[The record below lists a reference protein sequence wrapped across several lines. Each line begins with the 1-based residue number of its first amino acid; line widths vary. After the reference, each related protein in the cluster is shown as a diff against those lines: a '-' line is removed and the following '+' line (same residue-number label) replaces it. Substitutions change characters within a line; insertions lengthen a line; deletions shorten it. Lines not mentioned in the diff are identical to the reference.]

1 MAYVGR
7 INVFD
12 GICFGG
18 HAVDYRV
25 FDPQLCIVQLT
36 DFHFGKELQ
45 ANSCKLADDI
55 LETIKT
61 NIKSGTVLLL
71 VTGDIAYSGK
81 KNEYRSASLFFDYL
95 FEQLGK
101 LEYHS
106 KVYILPGNHDLQDPR
121 KSTERFAGSQY
132 DLDIKKMASFYEFA
146 NKYDNRFVLGQPEP
160 ITFEVE
166 GTPVSISG
174 FNSAPLS
181 TIVGDDKGFH
191 LLRTAQCGLL
201 DNTPDSG
208 LHIFASHH
216 GSEWFRDNDR
226 LSLEKLLSDSIDFAF
241 FGHEHMGQSRC
252 VGGLSGE
259 SCVVVRGGTYSLYD
273 DAQSTYKML
282 LIRFGELGSYEF
294 VERVYDWEAS
304 GQVHALVDE
313 GRSYRRYIKSKTYF
327 RPRPEFV
334 NELFKSEGNS
344 NESFKDSFVFPSLKE
359 EIATGTKDGEL
370 RINDRKVITDIHS
383 FMELLLDAKTL
394 EIHSDIRAGKSSLL
408 KAIYRESLAMGYSPL
423 LLTPDY
429 STGSITRTLSTIIED
444 QYGDTREAAE
454 HFRRIP
460 REKVLL
466 LVDDFDS
473 LKRKTKK
480 SDVIKSMLETAGNIV
495 LITANS
501 FPFELDETVEVE
513 FQHLLICPW
522 TKNKRDELIQKR
534 CKGRLSDEQTDEL
547 IAIVDKAVH
556 SHFQL
561 FDMTPPFINQYIDF
575 YIYESGA
582 SFIKGDLPFTTI
594 MNTNVK
600 RRMRN
605 AVSEDENQL
614 VDEFADAVI
623 TVLKKLALKIHSDRT
638 TVFSSMTFS
647 EVAESYLTE
656 YDIPAKPKTIMNAS
670 VQSGVLIVNDSG
682 YEYSFASRS
691 LYAYFVAQ
699 AIDLEL
705 DEDVDK
711 GESYVLRLLDEL
723 DFSINEEI
731 LVLLE
736 GTRFIPWLT
745 QKLVEKAS
753 DAVNGSDVIFSKG
766 KTYECLSGLEGLK
779 IAPPSQEGTGV
790 IRSVT
795 DEIEQRNCEA
805 IERVSYAGV
814 YEYDVPET
822 RNAFQSAIIA
832 LKYVAIAGRCLNRQQ
847 VKLKESF
854 KATVRE
860 QIYYATGAAL
870 NLLLASID
878 ESYDEMVEDIVSHLD
893 SPEEAR
899 PKIRRLLS
907 MVALSGCIGQLD
919 TVASNTR
926 GQLSVRGF
934 AKINDRNDFNS
945 LFMLALYLRS
955 SCESQFCNEAKKSI
969 KTAREHAAWPFIVSI
984 MVFSAGYIVEHPH
997 MSKSARHSLIDTV
1010 FNGDQK
1016 AKANFL
1022 KSAQA

>member
-1 MAYVGR
+1 MDCR
-7 INVFD
+7 D
-12 GICFGG
+12 
-18 HAVDYRV
+18 

-45 ANSCKLADDI
+45 ANSCKRADDI

-95 FEQLGK
+95 VEQLGK

-106 KVYILPGNHDLQDPR
+106 KVYILPGNHDVQDPR
-121 KSTERFAGSQY
+121 KSTERFADSQY

-216 GSEWFRDNDR
+216 GPEWFRDNNR

-273 DAQSTYKML
+273 DAQSAYKML
-282 LIRFGELGSYEF
+282 LIRFGEFGSYEF
-294 VERVYDWEAS
+294 AERVYGWEAS
-304 GQVHALVDE
+304 AQIHAPLDE
-313 GRSYRRYIKSKTYF
+313 AHSYRRYIKSKTYF
-327 RPRPEFV
+327 RPRSDFV
-334 NELFKSEGNS
+334 NELFETEDNS
-344 NESFKDSFVFPSLKE
+344 SESFKDSFVFPSLKE

-370 RINDRKVITDIHS
+370 RINDQKLISDIHS
-383 FMELLLDAKTL
+383 FMEFLLDVKTL

-429 STGSITRTLSTIIED
+429 STGSISRTLSSIIKD
-444 QYGDTREAAE
+444 QYGDTREAVE
-454 HFRRIP
+454 LFGRIP

-473 LKRKTKK
+473 LKRKAKK
-480 SDVIKSMLETAGNIV
+480 SDVIKSMLKTAGNIV

-501 FPFELDETVEVE
+501 FTFELDETVEVD
-513 FQHLLICPW
+513 FRHLLICPW

-534 CKGRLSDEQTDEL
+534 CKGTGLSDAQVDEL
-547 IAIVDKAVH
+547 IAIVDKAVG

-575 YIYESGA
+575 YIYDSGA
-582 SFIKGDLPFTTI
+582 SFIKGDLPFTSI
-594 MNTNVK
+594 MNSNVK
-600 RRMRN
+600 RKICN
-605 AVSEDENQL
+605 VISDGENQML
-614 VDEFADAVI
+614 DILADAVI

-647 EVAESYLTE
+647 EVAENYLSE
-656 YDIPAKPKTIMNAS
+656 YGIPITPKIIIDAS
-670 VQSGVLIVNDSG
+670 VQSGVLLVEDNGFD
-682 YEYSFASRS
+682 YSFASRS

-736 GTRFIPWLT
+736 DTRFIPWLT

-753 DAVNGSDVIFSKG
+753 DAVNGSDVVFSKG

-790 IRSVT
+790 IRNVT
-795 DEIEQRNCEA
+795 DELEQRNCEA
-805 IERVSYAGV
+805 IERVSYAGA

-832 LKYVAIAGRCLNRQQ
+832 LKYVAISGRCLNRQQ

-870 NLLLASID
+870 NLLLEAVD
-878 ESYDEMVEDIVSHLD
+878 DSYDEMVEEVVGHFD
-893 SPEEAR
+893 SPDEAK

-919 TVASNTR
+919 TVASNAC
-926 GQLSVRGF
+926 GPLSVLGF
-934 AKINDRNDFNS
+934 SKIIDESDFYS

-955 SCESQFCNEAKKSI
+955 NSEKEFCGVAKKSI
-969 KTAREHAAWPFIVSI
+969 KTAREHAAWPFIVAI
-984 MVFSAGYIVEHPH
+984 TVLSAGYIVEHPH
-997 MSKSARHSLIDTV
+997 MSKSARQSLVDTV
-1010 FNGDQK
+1010 FNGNQKVK
-1016 AKANFL
+1016 AKFL
-1022 KSAQA
+1022 KSARA

>member
-1 MAYVGR
+1 M
-7 INVFD
+7 D
-12 GICFGG
+12 C
-18 HAVDYRV
+18 HD

-36 DFHFGKELQ
+36 DFHFREELRGNYQ
-45 ANSCKLADDI
+45 KRVNDI
-55 LETIKT
+55 LETIK
-61 NIKSGTVLLL
+61 NSIKSGTVLLL
-71 VTGDIAYSGK
+71 VTGDVARTGEEK
-81 KNEYRSASLFFDYL
+81 EYHAAAMFFDYL
-95 FEQLGK
+95 IERLNKPEYQLR
-101 LEYHS
+101 
-106 KVYILPGNHDLQDPR
+106 VYILPGNHDLQGPCNSIVCRAD
-121 KSTERFAGSQY
+121 AQY
-132 DLDIKKMASFYEFA
+132 DLDINNMVSFFEFA
-146 NKYDNRFVLGQPEP
+146 NKYDNQFVLGKPEP

-166 GTPVSISG
+166 GTQVSVSG

-181 TIVGDDKGFH
+181 TLDGDDKGFH
-191 LLRTAQCGLL
+191 VLRCPESGLL
-201 DNTPDSG
+201 DNIPDSG

-216 GSEWFRDNDR
+216 GPEWFCDDDR
-226 LSLEKLLSDSIDFAF
+226 LSLEKLLSNCFDFAF
-241 FGHEHMGQSRC
+241 TGHEHMGQSRC
-252 VGGLSGE
+252 VGGLAGE
-259 SCVVVRGGTYSLYD
+259 SCVVVRGGTYSLCD
-273 DAQSTYKML
+273 DDQSSYKML

-294 VERVYDWEAS
+294 AERVYGWEAS
-304 GQVHALVDE
+304 AQIHTLLDE
-313 GRSYRRYIKSKTYF
+313 AHSYRRYIKSKTFF
-327 RPRPEFV
+327 RPRSDFV
-334 NELFKSEGNS
+334 KELFEAEDNS
-344 NESFKDSFVFPSLKE
+344 SESFKDSFVFPSLKE

-370 RINDRKVITDIHS
+370 RINDQKLISDIHS
-383 FMELLLDAKTL
+383 FMEFLLDAKTL

-454 HFRRIP
+454 LFRRIP

-473 LKRKTKK
+473 LKRKNKK
-480 SDVIKSMLETAGNIV
+480 SDVIKSMLKIAGNIV
-495 LITANS
+495 LITAKS
-501 FPFELDETVEVE
+501 FTFELDETVEAD
-513 FQHLLICPW
+513 FRHLLICPW

-534 CKGRLSDEQTDEL
+534 CKDRLSDEQTDEL

-575 YIYESGA
+575 YIYDSGA

-594 MNTNVK
+594 MNSNVK

-605 AVSEDENQL
+605 AVPDDDDQL
-614 VDEFADAVI
+614 VDELADAVI

-638 TVFSSMTFS
+638 TVFSSRTFS
-647 EVAESYLTE
+647 EVAENYLSE
-656 YDIPAKPKTIMNAS
+656 YGIPAKPKIIMDAS
-670 VQSGVLIVNDSG
+670 IQSGVLVVKDNG

-699 AIDLEL
+699 AIDFEL
-705 DEDVDK
+705 DEDVEL
-711 GESYVLRLLDEL
+711 GESYVMRLLDEL
-723 DFSINEEI
+723 DFPINEEI

-753 DAVNGSDVIFSKG
+753 DAVDSSDVIFNQG
-766 KTYECLSGLEGLK
+766 KTYKCLSGLEGIK
-779 IAPPSQEGTGV
+779 IAPPSQEGAGA

-795 DEIEQRNCEA
+795 DEMEQRNCEA

-814 YEYDVPET
+814 YEYEVPET
-822 RNAFQSAIIA
+822 RSAFQSAIIA

-847 VKLKESF
+847 VKLKESL

-878 ESYDEMVEDIVSHLD
+878 ESYDEMVEDVVGQLD

-899 PKIRRLLS
+899 PKIRKLLS

-919 TVASNTR
+919 TVASNTC
-926 GQLSVRGF
+926 GPLSVRGF
-934 AKINDRNDFNS
+934 SMIDDENEFYS

-955 SCESQFCNEAKKSI
+955 NSESQFCNEAKKSI
-969 KTAREHAAWPFIVSI
+969 KTARGHYAWPFIVSI
-984 MVFSAGYIVEHPH
+984 MVLSAGYIVEHPH
-997 MSKSARHSLIDTV
+997 MSKPARHSLIDTV

-1016 AKANFL
+1016 VKANFL

>member
-1 MAYVGR
+1 MDCR
-7 INVFD
+7 D
-12 GICFGG
+12 
-18 HAVDYRV
+18 

-45 ANSCKLADDI
+45 ANSCKRADDI

-95 FEQLGK
+95 VEQLGK

-106 KVYILPGNHDLQDPR
+106 KVYILPGNHDVQDPR
-121 KSTERFAGSQY
+121 KSTERFADSQY

-216 GSEWFRDNDR
+216 GPEWFRDNDR
-226 LSLEKLLSDSIDFAF
+226 LSLERLLSDSIDFAF

-259 SCVVVRGGTYSLYD
+259 SCVVVRGGTYSFYD

-282 LIRFGELGSYEF
+282 LLRFGELGSYEF

-370 RINDRKVITDIHS
+370 RINDQKIITDIHS

-501 FPFELDETVEVE
+501 FTFELDETVEVD
-513 FQHLLICPW
+513 FRHLLICPW

-534 CKGRLSDEQTDEL
+534 CKGTGLSDAQVDEL
-547 IAIVDKAVH
+547 IAIVDKAVG

-575 YIYESGA
+575 YIYDSGA
-582 SFIKGDLPFTTI
+582 SFIKGDLPFTSI
-594 MNTNVK
+594 MNSNVK
-600 RRMRN
+600 RKICN
-605 AVSEDENQL
+605 IISDGENQML
-614 VDEFADAVI
+614 DILADAVI

-647 EVAESYLTE
+647 EVAENYLSE
-656 YDIPAKPKTIMNAS
+656 YGIPITPKIIMDAS
-670 VQSGVLIVNDSG
+670 VQSGVLLVEDNG
-682 YEYSFASRS
+682 FNYSFASRS

-745 QKLVEKAS
+745 QKLVEKAA
-753 DAVNGSDVIFSKG
+753 DAVNGSDVVFSKR

-795 DEIEQRNCEA
+795 DELEQRNCEA

-847 VKLKESF
+847 VKLKESL

-870 NLLLASID
+870 NLLLEAVD
-878 ESYDEMVEDIVSHLD
+878 DSYDEMVEEVVGQFD
-893 SPEEAR
+893 SPDEDK

-919 TVASNTR
+919 TVAANAC
-926 GQLSVRGF
+926 GPLSVLGF
-934 AKINDRNDFNS
+934 SKIIDDSDFYS

-955 SCESQFCNEAKKSI
+955 NSEKEFCNVAKNSI
-969 KTAREHAAWPFIVSI
+969 KTAREHAAWPFIVAI
-984 MVFSAGYIVEHPH
+984 TVLSAGYIVEHPH
-997 MSKSARHSLIDTV
+997 MSKSARQSLVDTV
-1010 FNGDQK
+1010 FNGNQK
-1016 AKANFL
+1016 AKAKFL

>member
-1 MAYVGR
+1 MDCR
-7 INVFD
+7 D
-12 GICFGG
+12 
-18 HAVDYRV
+18 

-45 ANSCKLADDI
+45 ANSCKRADDI

-95 FEQLGK
+95 VEQLGK

-106 KVYILPGNHDLQDPR
+106 KVYILPGNHDVQDPR
-121 KSTERFAGSQY
+121 KSTERFADSQY

-174 FNSAPLS
+174 FNSTPLS

-216 GSEWFRDNDR
+216 GPEWFRDNDR
-226 LSLEKLLSDSIDFAF
+226 LSLERLLSDSIDFAF

-259 SCVVVRGGTYSLYD
+259 SCVVVRGGTYSFYD

-370 RINDRKVITDIHS
+370 RINDQKIITDIHS

-501 FPFELDETVEVE
+501 FTFELDETVEVD
-513 FQHLLICPW
+513 FRHLLICPW

-534 CKGRLSDEQTDEL
+534 CKGTGLSDAQVDEL
-547 IAIVDKAVH
+547 IAIVDKAVG

-575 YIYESGA
+575 YIYDSGA
-582 SFIKGDLPFTTI
+582 SFIKGDLPFTSI
-594 MNTNVK
+594 MNSNVK
-600 RRMRN
+600 RKICN
-605 AVSEDENQL
+605 IISDGENQML
-614 VDEFADAVI
+614 DILADAVI

-647 EVAESYLTE
+647 EVAENYLSE
-656 YDIPAKPKTIMNAS
+656 YGIPITPKIIMDAS
-670 VQSGVLIVNDSG
+670 VQSGVLLVEDNG
-682 YEYSFASRS
+682 FNYSFVSRS

-745 QKLVEKAS
+745 QKLVEKAA
-753 DAVNGSDVIFSKG
+753 DAVNGSDVVFSKR

-795 DEIEQRNCEA
+795 DELEQRNCEA

-822 RNAFQSAIIA
+822 RNAFQSAIIV

-847 VKLKESF
+847 VKLKESL

-870 NLLLASID
+870 NLLLEAVD
-878 ESYDEMVEDIVSHLD
+878 DSYDEMVEEVVGQFD
-893 SPEEAR
+893 SPDEDK

-919 TVASNTR
+919 TVAANAC
-926 GQLSVRGF
+926 GPLSVLGF
-934 AKINDRNDFNS
+934 SKIIDDSDFYS

-955 SCESQFCNEAKKSI
+955 NSEKEFCNVAKNSI
-969 KTAREHAAWPFIVSI
+969 KTAREHAAWPFIVAI
-984 MVFSAGYIVEHPH
+984 TVLSAGYIVEHPH
-997 MSKSARHSLIDTV
+997 MSKSARQSLVDTV
-1010 FNGDQK
+1010 FNGNQK
-1016 AKANFL
+1016 AKAKFL
-1022 KSAQA
+1022 KPAQA

>member
-1 MAYVGR
+1 M
-7 INVFD
+7 
-12 GICFGG
+12 
-18 HAVDYRV
+18 DYRD

-45 ANSCKLADDI
+45 ANSCKRADDI

-81 KNEYRSASLFFDYL
+81 KNEYQSASLFFDYL
-95 FEQLGK
+95 VEQLGK

-106 KVYILPGNHDLQDPR
+106 KVYILPGNHDVQDPR
-121 KSTERFAGSQY
+121 KSTERFADSQY

-201 DNTPDSG
+201 DNTPGSG

-216 GSEWFRDNDR
+216 GPEWFRDNDR
-226 LSLEKLLSDSIDFAF
+226 LSLERLLSDSIDFAF

-259 SCVVVRGGTYSLYD
+259 SCVVVRGGTYSFYD

-327 RPRPEFV
+327 RPRPEYV
-334 NELFKSEGNS
+334 TELFKSEGNS

-370 RINDRKVITDIHS
+370 RINDQKVITDIHS

-501 FPFELDETVEVE
+501 FTFELDETVEVD
-513 FQHLLICPW
+513 FRHLLICPW
-522 TKNKRDELIQKR
+522 TKNKRDELIQNR
-534 CKGRLSDEQTDEL
+534 CKGTGLSDAQVDEL
-547 IAIVDKAVH
+547 IAIVDKAVG

-575 YIYESGA
+575 YIYDSGA
-582 SFIKGDLPFTTI
+582 SFIKGDLPFTSI
-594 MNTNVK
+594 MNSNVK
-600 RRMRN
+600 RKICN
-605 AVSEDENQL
+605 VISDGENQML
-614 VDEFADAVI
+614 DILADAVI

-647 EVAESYLTE
+647 EVAENYLSE
-656 YDIPAKPKTIMNAS
+656 YGIPITPKIIMDAS
-670 VQSGVLIVNDSG
+670 VQSGVLLVEDNGFD
-682 YEYSFASRS
+682 YSFASRS

-745 QKLVEKAS
+745 QKLVEKAA
-753 DAVNGSDVIFSKG
+753 DAVNGSDVVFSKG

-795 DEIEQRNCEA
+795 DELEQRNCEA

-847 VKLKESF
+847 VKLKESL

-870 NLLLASID
+870 NLLLEAVD
-878 ESYDEMVEDIVSHLD
+878 DSYDEMVEEVVGQLD

-899 PKIRRLLS
+899 PKIRKLLS

-919 TVASNTR
+919 TVASNAC
-926 GQLSVRGF
+926 GPLNVLGF
-934 AKINDRNDFNS
+934 SKIIDDSDFYS
-945 LFMLALYLRS
+945 LFMLALYLQS
-955 SCESQFCNEAKKSI
+955 NSEKEFCNVAKKSI
-969 KTAREHAAWPFIVSI
+969 KTAREHAAWPFIVAI
-984 MVFSAGYIVEHPH
+984 TVLSAGYIVEHPH
-997 MSKSARHSLIDTV
+997 MSKSARQSLVDTV
-1010 FNGDQK
+1010 FNGNQK
-1016 AKANFL
+1016 AKAKFL

>member
-1 MAYVGR
+1 MDCR
-7 INVFD
+7 D
-12 GICFGG
+12 
-18 HAVDYRV
+18 

-45 ANSCKLADDI
+45 ANSCKRADDI

-95 FEQLGK
+95 VEQLGK

-106 KVYILPGNHDLQDPR
+106 KVYILPGNHDVQDPR
-121 KSTERFAGSQY
+121 KSTERFADSQY

-216 GSEWFRDNDR
+216 GPEWFRDNDR

-273 DAQSTYKML
+273 DAQSAYKML
-282 LIRFGELGSYEF
+282 LIRFGEFGSYEF
-294 VERVYDWEAS
+294 AERVYGWEAS
-304 GQVHALVDE
+304 AQIHAPLDE
-313 GRSYRRYIKSKTYF
+313 AHSYRRYIKSKTYF
-327 RPRPEFV
+327 RPRSDFV
-334 NELFKSEGNS
+334 NELFETEDNS
-344 NESFKDSFVFPSLKE
+344 SESFKDSFVFPSLKE

-370 RINDRKVITDIHS
+370 RINDQKLISDIHS
-383 FMELLLDAKTL
+383 FMEFLLDVKTL

-429 STGSITRTLSTIIED
+429 STGSISRTLSSIIKD
-444 QYGDTREAAE
+444 QYGDTREAVE
-454 HFRRIP
+454 LFGRIP

-473 LKRKTKK
+473 LKRKAKK
-480 SDVIKSMLETAGNIV
+480 SDVIKSMLKTAGNIV

-501 FPFELDETVEVE
+501 FTFELDETVEVD
-513 FQHLLICPW
+513 FRHLLICPW

-534 CKGRLSDEQTDEL
+534 CKGTGLSDAQVDEL
-547 IAIVDKAVH
+547 IAIVDKAVG

-575 YIYESGA
+575 YIYDSGA
-582 SFIKGDLPFTTI
+582 SFIKGDLPFTSI
-594 MNTNVK
+594 MNSNVK
-600 RRMRN
+600 RKICN
-605 AVSEDENQL
+605 VISDGENQML
-614 VDEFADAVI
+614 DILADAVI

-647 EVAESYLTE
+647 EVAENYLSE
-656 YDIPAKPKTIMNAS
+656 YGIPITPKIIIDAS
-670 VQSGVLIVNDSG
+670 VQSGVLLVEDNGFD
-682 YEYSFASRS
+682 YSFASRS

-736 GTRFIPWLT
+736 DTRFIPWLT

-753 DAVNGSDVIFSKG
+753 DAVNGSDVVFSKG

-790 IRSVT
+790 IRNVT
-795 DEIEQRNCEA
+795 DELEQRNCEA

-832 LKYVAIAGRCLNRQQ
+832 LKYVAISGRCLNRQQ

-870 NLLLASID
+870 NLLLEAVD
-878 ESYDEMVEDIVSHLD
+878 DSYDEMVEEVVGHFD
-893 SPEEAR
+893 SPDEAK

-919 TVASNTR
+919 TVASNAC
-926 GQLSVRGF
+926 GPLSVLGF
-934 AKINDRNDFNS
+934 SKIIDESDFYS

-955 SCESQFCNEAKKSI
+955 NSEKEFCGVAKKSI
-969 KTAREHAAWPFIVSI
+969 KTAREHAAWPFIVAI
-984 MVFSAGYIVEHPH
+984 TVLSAGYIVEHPH
-997 MSKSARHSLIDTV
+997 MSKSARQSLVDTV
-1010 FNGDQK
+1010 FNGNQKVK
-1016 AKANFL
+1016 AKFL
-1022 KSAQA
+1022 KSARA

>member
-1 MAYVGR
+1 MDCR
-7 INVFD
+7 D
-12 GICFGG
+12 
-18 HAVDYRV
+18 

-45 ANSCKLADDI
+45 ANSCKRADDI

-95 FEQLGK
+95 VEQLGK

-106 KVYILPGNHDLQDPR
+106 KVYILPGNHDVQDPR
-121 KSTERFAGSQY
+121 KSTERFADSQY
-132 DLDIKKMASFYEFA
+132 DLDIKKMASFYEFT

-216 GSEWFRDNDR
+216 GPEWFRDNDR
-226 LSLEKLLSDSIDFAF
+226 LSLERLLSDSIDFAF

-259 SCVVVRGGTYSLYD
+259 SCVVVRGGTYSFYD

-370 RINDRKVITDIHS
+370 RINDQKVITDIHS

-480 SDVIKSMLETAGNIV
+480 SVVIKSMLETAGNIV

-501 FPFELDETVEVE
+501 FTFELDETVEVD
-513 FQHLLICPW
+513 FRHLLICPW

-534 CKGRLSDEQTDEL
+534 CKGTGLSDAQVDEL
-547 IAIVDKAVH
+547 IAIVDKAVG

-575 YIYESGA
+575 YIYDSGA
-582 SFIKGDLPFTTI
+582 SFIKGDLPFTSI
-594 MNTNVK
+594 MNSNVK
-600 RRMRN
+600 RKICN
-605 AVSEDENQL
+605 VISDGENQML
-614 VDEFADAVI
+614 DILADAVI

-647 EVAESYLTE
+647 EVAENYLSE
-656 YDIPAKPKTIMNAS
+656 YGIPITPKIIMDAS
-670 VQSGVLIVNDSG
+670 VQSGVLLVEDNG
-682 YEYSFASRS
+682 FNYSFASRS

-699 AIDLEL
+699 AIDLEF

-753 DAVNGSDVIFSKG
+753 DAVNGSDVVFSKG

-779 IAPPSQEGTGV
+779 IAPPSQEGKGV

-795 DEIEQRNCEA
+795 DELEQRNCEA

-847 VKLKESF
+847 VKLKESL

-870 NLLLASID
+870 NLLLEAVD
-878 ESYDEMVEDIVSHLD
+878 DSYDEMVEEVVGQFD
-893 SPEEAR
+893 SPDEAK
-899 PKIRRLLS
+899 PKIRKLLS

-919 TVASNTR
+919 TVASNAC
-926 GQLSVRGF
+926 GPLSVLGF
-934 AKINDRNDFNS
+934 SKIIDDSDFYS

-955 SCESQFCNEAKKSI
+955 NSEKEFCSVAKKSI
-969 KTAREHAAWPFIVSI
+969 KTAREHAAWPFIVAI
-984 MVFSAGYIVEHPH
+984 TVLSAGYIVEHPH
-997 MSKSARHSLIDTV
+997 MSKSARQSLVDTV
-1010 FNGDQK
+1010 FNGNQK
-1016 AKANFL
+1016 AKAKFL

>member
-1 MAYVGR
+1 MDCR
-7 INVFD
+7 D
-12 GICFGG
+12 
-18 HAVDYRV
+18 

-45 ANSCKLADDI
+45 ANSCKRADDI

-95 FEQLGK
+95 VEQLGK

-106 KVYILPGNHDLQDPR
+106 KVYILPGNHDVQDPR
-121 KSTERFAGSQY
+121 KSTERFADSQY

-216 GSEWFRDNDR
+216 GPEWFRDNDR
-226 LSLEKLLSDSIDFAF
+226 LSLERLLSDSIDFAF

-259 SCVVVRGGTYSLYD
+259 SCVVVRGGTYSFYD

-370 RINDRKVITDIHS
+370 RINDQKVITDIHS

-501 FPFELDETVEVE
+501 FTFELDETVEVD
-513 FQHLLICPW
+513 FRHLLICPW

-534 CKGRLSDEQTDEL
+534 CKGTGLSDAQVDEL
-547 IAIVDKAVH
+547 IAIVDKAVG

-575 YIYESGA
+575 YIYDSGA
-582 SFIKGDLPFTTI
+582 SFIKGDLPFTSI
-594 MNTNVK
+594 MNSNVK
-600 RRMRN
+600 RKICN
-605 AVSEDENQL
+605 VISDGENQML
-614 VDEFADAVI
+614 DILADAVI

-647 EVAESYLTE
+647 EVAENYLSE
-656 YDIPAKPKTIMNAS
+656 YGIPITPKIIMDAS
-670 VQSGVLIVNDSG
+670 VQSGVLLVEDNG
-682 YEYSFASRS
+682 FNYSFASRS

-699 AIDLEL
+699 AIDLEF

-731 LVLLE
+731 FVLLE

-753 DAVNGSDVIFSKG
+753 DAVNGSDVVFSKG

-779 IAPPSQEGTGV
+779 IAPPSQEGKGV

-795 DEIEQRNCEA
+795 DELEQRNCEA

-847 VKLKESF
+847 VKLKESL

-870 NLLLASID
+870 NLLLEAVD
-878 ESYDEMVEDIVSHLD
+878 DSYDEMVEEVVGQFD
-893 SPEEAR
+893 SPDEAK
-899 PKIRRLLS
+899 PKIRKLLS

-919 TVASNTR
+919 TVASNAC
-926 GQLSVRGF
+926 GPLSVLGF
-934 AKINDRNDFNS
+934 SKIIDDSDFYS

-955 SCESQFCNEAKKSI
+955 NSEKEFCSVAKKSI
-969 KTAREHAAWPFIVSI
+969 KTAREHAAWPFIVAI
-984 MVFSAGYIVEHPH
+984 TVLSAGYIVEHPH
-997 MSKSARHSLIDTV
+997 MSKSARQSLVDTV
-1010 FNGDQK
+1010 FNGNQK
-1016 AKANFL
+1016 AKAKFL

>member
-1 MAYVGR
+1 MDCR
-7 INVFD
+7 D
-12 GICFGG
+12 
-18 HAVDYRV
+18 

-45 ANSCKLADDI
+45 ANSCKRADDI

-95 FEQLGK
+95 VEQLGK

-106 KVYILPGNHDLQDPR
+106 KVYILPGNHDVQDPR
-121 KSTERFAGSQY
+121 KSTERFADSQY

-216 GSEWFRDNDR
+216 GPEWFRDNDR

-273 DAQSTYKML
+273 DAQSAYKML
-282 LIRFGELGSYEF
+282 LIRFGEFGSYEF
-294 VERVYDWEAS
+294 AERVYGWEAS
-304 GQVHALVDE
+304 AQIHAPLDE
-313 GRSYRRYIKSKTYF
+313 AHSYRRYIKSKTYF
-327 RPRPEFV
+327 RPRSDFV
-334 NELFKSEGNS
+334 NELFETEDNS
-344 NESFKDSFVFPSLKE
+344 SESFKDSFVFPSLKE

-370 RINDRKVITDIHS
+370 RINDQKLISDIHS
-383 FMELLLDAKTL
+383 FMEFLLDVKTL

-429 STGSITRTLSTIIED
+429 STGSISRTLSSIIKD
-444 QYGDTREAAE
+444 QYGDTREAVE
-454 HFRRIP
+454 LFGRIP

-473 LKRKTKK
+473 LKRKAKK
-480 SDVIKSMLETAGNIV
+480 SDVIKSMLKTAGNIV

-501 FPFELDETVEVE
+501 FTFELDETVEVD
-513 FQHLLICPW
+513 FRHLLICPW

-534 CKGRLSDEQTDEL
+534 CKGTGLSDAQVDEL
-547 IAIVDKAVH
+547 IAIVDKAVG

-575 YIYESGA
+575 YIYDSGA
-582 SFIKGDLPFTTI
+582 SFIKGDLPFTSI
-594 MNTNVK
+594 MNSNVK
-600 RRMRN
+600 RKICN
-605 AVSEDENQL
+605 VISDGENQML
-614 VDEFADAVI
+614 DILADAVI

-647 EVAESYLTE
+647 EVAENYLSE
-656 YDIPAKPKTIMNAS
+656 YGIPITPKIIIDAS
-670 VQSGVLIVNDSG
+670 VQSGVLLVEDNGFD
-682 YEYSFASRS
+682 YSFASRS
-691 LYAYFVAQ
+691 LYAYFVTQ

-736 GTRFIPWLT
+736 DTRFIPWLT

-753 DAVNGSDVIFSKG
+753 DAVNGSDVVFSKG

-779 IAPPSQEGTGV
+779 IASPSQEGTGV
-790 IRSVT
+790 IRNVT
-795 DEIEQRNCEA
+795 DELEQRNCEA

-832 LKYVAIAGRCLNRQQ
+832 LKYVAISGRCLNRQQ

-870 NLLLASID
+870 NLLLEAVD
-878 ESYDEMVEDIVSHLD
+878 DSYDEMVEEVVGHFD
-893 SPEEAR
+893 SPDEAK

-919 TVASNTR
+919 TVASNAC
-926 GQLSVRGF
+926 GPLSVLGF
-934 AKINDRNDFNS
+934 SKIIDESDFYS

-955 SCESQFCNEAKKSI
+955 NSEKEFCGVAKKSI
-969 KTAREHAAWPFIVSI
+969 KTAREHAAWPFIVAI
-984 MVFSAGYIVEHPH
+984 TVLSAGYIVEHPH
-997 MSKSARHSLIDTV
+997 MSKSARQSLVDTV
-1010 FNGDQK
+1010 FNGNQKVK
-1016 AKANFL
+1016 AKFL
-1022 KSAQA
+1022 KSARA

>member
-1 MAYVGR
+1 M
-7 INVFD
+7 
-12 GICFGG
+12 
-18 HAVDYRV
+18 DYRD

-45 ANSCKLADDI
+45 ANSCKRADDI

-95 FEQLGK
+95 VEQLGK

-106 KVYILPGNHDLQDPR
+106 KVYILPGNHDVQDPR
-121 KSTERFAGSQY
+121 KSTERFADSQY

-216 GSEWFRDNDR
+216 GPEWFRDNDR

-273 DAQSTYKML
+273 DAQSAYKML
-282 LIRFGELGSYEF
+282 LIRFGEFGSYEF
-294 VERVYDWEAS
+294 AERVYGWEAS
-304 GQVHALVDE
+304 AQIHAPLDE
-313 GRSYRRYIKSKTYF
+313 AHSYRRYIKSKMYF
-327 RPRPEFV
+327 RPRSDYV
-334 NELFKSEGNS
+334 NELFETEDNS
-344 NESFKDSFVFPSLKE
+344 SESFKDSFVFPSLKE

-370 RINDRKVITDIHS
+370 RINDQKLISDIHS
-383 FMELLLDAKTL
+383 FMEFLFDVKTL

-454 HFRRIP
+454 LFRRIP

-473 LKRKTKK
+473 LKRKNKK
-480 SDVIKSMLETAGNIV
+480 SDVIKSMLKTAGNIV
-495 LITANS
+495 LITAKS
-501 FPFELDETVEVE
+501 FTFELDETVEVD
-513 FQHLLICPW
+513 FRHLLICPW

-534 CKGRLSDEQTDEL
+534 CKDRLSDAQVDEL
-547 IAIVDKAVH
+547 ISIVDKAVH

-582 SFIKGDLPFTTI
+582 SYIKGDLPFTTI
-594 MNTNVK
+594 MNSNVK

-605 AVSEDENQL
+605 AVPDDDDRL
-614 VDEFADAVI
+614 VEELADAVI
-623 TVLKKLALKIHSDRT
+623 TVLKKLALKIHSDRM
-638 TVFSSMTFS
+638 TVFSSRTFS
-647 EVAESYLTE
+647 EVAEKYLSE
-656 YDIPAKPKTIMNAS
+656 YCIPAKPKIIMDAS
-670 VQSGVLIVNDSG
+670 VQSGVLVVKDNG

-699 AIDLEL
+699 AIDFEL
-705 DEDVDK
+705 DEDVEL
-711 GESYVLRLLDEL
+711 GESYVMRLLDEL
-723 DFSINEEI
+723 DFPINEEI

-753 DAVNGSDVIFSKG
+753 DVVNGSDVIFSKG
-766 KTYECLSGLEGLK
+766 KTYKCLSGLEGLK

-795 DEIEQRNCEA
+795 DEMEQRNCEA

-847 VKLKESF
+847 VKLKEPL
-854 KATVRE
+854 KATVRG

-870 NLLLASID
+870 NLLLEAVD
-878 ESYDEMVEDIVSHLD
+878 DSYDEMVEEVVGQFD
-893 SPEEAR
+893 SPDEAK

-919 TVASNTR
+919 AVAANAC
-926 GQLSVRGF
+926 GPLIVLGF
-934 AKINDRNDFNS
+934 SKIIDDSDFYS

-955 SCESQFCNEAKKSI
+955 NSEKEFCGVAKKSI
-969 KTAREHAAWPFIVSI
+969 KTAREHAAWPFIVAI
-984 MVFSAGYIVEHPH
+984 TVLSAGYIVEHPH
-997 MSKSARHSLIDTV
+997 MSKSARQSLVDTV
-1010 FNGDQK
+1010 FNGNQK
-1016 AKANFL
+1016 AKAKFL

>member
-1 MAYVGR
+1 MDCR
-7 INVFD
+7 D
-12 GICFGG
+12 
-18 HAVDYRV
+18 

-45 ANSCKLADDI
+45 ANSCKRADDI

-95 FEQLGK
+95 VEQLGK

-106 KVYILPGNHDLQDPR
+106 KVYILPGNHDVQDPR
-121 KSTERFAGSQY
+121 KSTERFADSQY
-132 DLDIKKMASFYEFA
+132 DLDIKKMASFYEFT

-216 GSEWFRDNDR
+216 GPEWFRDNDR
-226 LSLEKLLSDSIDFAF
+226 LSLERLLSDSIDFAF

-259 SCVVVRGGTYSLYD
+259 SCVVVRGGTYSFYD

-370 RINDRKVITDIHS
+370 RINDQKVITDIHS

-501 FPFELDETVEVE
+501 FTFELDETVEVD
-513 FQHLLICPW
+513 FRHLLICPW

-534 CKGRLSDEQTDEL
+534 CKGTGLSDAQVDEL
-547 IAIVDKAVH
+547 IAIVDKAVG

-575 YIYESGA
+575 YIYDSGA
-582 SFIKGDLPFTTI
+582 SFIKGDFPFTSI
-594 MNTNVK
+594 MNSNVK
-600 RRMRN
+600 RKICN
-605 AVSEDENQL
+605 VISDGENQML
-614 VDEFADAVI
+614 DILADAVI

-647 EVAESYLTE
+647 EVAENYLSE
-656 YDIPAKPKTIMNAS
+656 YGIPITPKIIMDAS
-670 VQSGVLIVNDSG
+670 VQSGVLLVEDNG
-682 YEYSFASRS
+682 FNYSFASRS

-699 AIDLEL
+699 AIDLEF

-753 DAVNGSDVIFSKG
+753 DAVNGSDVVFSKG

-779 IAPPSQEGTGV
+779 IAPPSQEGKGV

-795 DEIEQRNCEA
+795 DELEQRNCEA

-847 VKLKESF
+847 VKLKESL

-870 NLLLASID
+870 NLLLEAVD
-878 ESYDEMVEDIVSHLD
+878 DSYDEMVEEVVGQFD
-893 SPEEAR
+893 SPDEAK
-899 PKIRRLLS
+899 PKIRKLLS

-919 TVASNTR
+919 TVASNAC
-926 GQLSVRGF
+926 GPLSVLGF
-934 AKINDRNDFNS
+934 SKIIDDSDFYS

-955 SCESQFCNEAKKSI
+955 NSEKEFCSVAKKSI
-969 KTAREHAAWPFIVSI
+969 KTAREHAAWPFIVAI
-984 MVFSAGYIVEHPH
+984 TVLSAGYIVEHPH
-997 MSKSARHSLIDTV
+997 MSKSARQSLVDTV
-1010 FNGDQK
+1010 FNGNQK
-1016 AKANFL
+1016 AKAKFL

>member
-1 MAYVGR
+1 MDCR
-7 INVFD
+7 D
-12 GICFGG
+12 
-18 HAVDYRV
+18 

-45 ANSCKLADDI
+45 ANSCKRADDI
-55 LETIKT
+55 LETIKA

-95 FEQLGK
+95 VEQLGK

-106 KVYILPGNHDLQDPR
+106 KVYILPGNHDVQDPR
-121 KSTERFAGSQY
+121 KSTERFADSQY

-181 TIVGDDKGFH
+181 TIVGDDKGLH

-216 GSEWFRDNDR
+216 GPEWFRDNDR
-226 LSLEKLLSDSIDFAF
+226 LSLERLLSDSIDFAF
-241 FGHEHMGQSRC
+241 FGHEHMGQSRS

-259 SCVVVRGGTYSLYD
+259 SCVVVRGGTYSFYD

-370 RINDRKVITDIHS
+370 RINDQKVITDIHS

-501 FPFELDETVEVE
+501 FTFELDETVEVD
-513 FQHLLICPW
+513 FRHLLICPW

-534 CKGRLSDEQTDEL
+534 CKGTGLSDAQVDEL
-547 IAIVDKAVH
+547 IAIVDKAVG

-575 YIYESGA
+575 YIYDSGA
-582 SFIKGDLPFTTI
+582 SFIKGDLPFTSI
-594 MNTNVK
+594 MNSNVK
-600 RRMRN
+600 RKICN
-605 AVSEDENQL
+605 VISDGENQML
-614 VDEFADAVI
+614 DILADAVI

-647 EVAESYLTE
+647 EVAENYLSE
-656 YDIPAKPKTIMNAS
+656 YGIPITPKIIMDAS
-670 VQSGVLIVNDSG
+670 VQSGVLLVEDNG
-682 YEYSFASRS
+682 FNYSFASRS

-699 AIDLEL
+699 AIDLEF

-723 DFSINEEI
+723 DYSINEEI

-753 DAVNGSDVIFSKG
+753 DAVDSSDVIFNQG
-766 KTYECLSGLEGLK
+766 KIYKCLSGLEGIK

-795 DEIEQRNCEA
+795 DELEQRNCEA

-814 YEYDVPET
+814 YEYEVPET
-822 RNAFQSAIIA
+822 RSAFQSAIIA
-832 LKYVAIAGRCLNRQQ
+832 LKYVAIAGRCLNRQH
-847 VKLKESF
+847 VKLKEPL

-870 NLLLASID
+870 NLLLEAVD
-878 ESYDEMVEDIVSHLD
+878 DSYDEMVEDVVGQLD

-899 PKIRRLLS
+899 PKIRKLLS

-919 TVASNTR
+919 TVASNAC
-926 GQLSVRGF
+926 GPLSVLGF
-934 AKINDRNDFNS
+934 SKIIDENDFYS

-955 SCESQFCNEAKKSI
+955 NSEKEFCNVAKKSI
-969 KTAREHAAWPFIVSI
+969 KTAREHAAWPFIMAITVL
-984 MVFSAGYIVEHPH
+984 SAGYIVEHPH
-997 MSKSARHSLIDTV
+997 MGKFARQSLVDTV
-1010 FNGDQK
+1010 FNGNQK
-1016 AKANFL
+1016 AKAKFL

>member
-1 MAYVGR
+1 MDCHDF
-7 INVFD
+7 N
-12 GICFGG
+12 
-18 HAVDYRV
+18 
-25 FDPQLCIVQLT
+25 PQLCIVQLT
-36 DFHFGKELQ
+36 DFHFGEELRGNYQ
-45 ANSCKLADDI
+45 KRVNDI
-55 LETIKT
+55 LETIK
-61 NIKSGTVLLL
+61 NSIKSGTVLLL
-71 VTGDIAYSGK
+71 VTGDVARTGEEK
-81 KNEYRSASLFFDYL
+81 EYHAAAMFFDYL
-95 FEQLGK
+95 IERLNKPEYQLR
-101 LEYHS
+101 
-106 KVYILPGNHDLQDPR
+106 VYILPGNHDLQGPCNSIVCRAD
-121 KSTERFAGSQY
+121 AQY
-132 DLDIKKMASFYEFA
+132 DLDINNMVSFFDFA
-146 NKYDNRFVLGQPEP
+146 NKYDNQFVLGKPEP

-166 GTPVSISG
+166 GTQVSVSG
-174 FNSAPLS
+174 YNSAPLS
-181 TIVGDDKGFH
+181 SLLGDDKGFH
-191 LLRTAQCGLL
+191 LLRCPESGLL
-201 DNTPDSG
+201 DNAPDSG

-216 GSEWFRDNDR
+216 GPEWFCDDDR
-226 LSLEKLLSDSIDFAF
+226 LSLEKLLSNCFDFVF
-241 FGHEHMGQSRC
+241 TGHEHMGQSRC
-252 VGGLSGE
+252 VGGLAGE
-259 SCVVVRGGTYSLYD
+259 SCVVVRGGTYSLCD
-273 DAQSTYKML
+273 DDQSSYKML

-294 VERVYDWEAS
+294 AERVYGWEAS
-304 GQVHALVDE
+304 AQIHTLLDE
-313 GRSYRRYIKSKTYF
+313 AHSYRRYIKSKTFF
-327 RPRPEFV
+327 RPRSDFV
-334 NELFKSEGNS
+334 KELFEAEDNS
-344 NESFKDSFVFPSLKE
+344 SESFKDSFVFPSLKE

-370 RINDRKVITDIHS
+370 RINDQKLISDIHS
-383 FMELLLDAKTL
+383 FMEFLLDAKTL

-454 HFRRIP
+454 LFRRIP

-473 LKRKTKK
+473 LKRKNKK
-480 SDVIKSMLETAGNIV
+480 SDVIKSMLKIAGNIV
-495 LITANS
+495 LITAKS
-501 FPFELDETVEVE
+501 FTFELDETVEVD
-513 FQHLLICPW
+513 FRHLLICPW

-534 CKGRLSDEQTDEL
+534 CKDRLSDEQTDEL

-594 MNTNVK
+594 MNSNVK

-605 AVSEDENQL
+605 AVPDDDDQL
-614 VDEFADAVI
+614 VDELADAVI

-638 TVFSSMTFS
+638 TVFSSRTFS
-647 EVAESYLTE
+647 EVAENYLSE
-656 YDIPAKPKTIMNAS
+656 YGIPAKPKIIMDAS
-670 VQSGVLIVNDSG
+670 IQSGVLVVKDNG

-699 AIDLEL
+699 AIDFEL
-705 DEDVDK
+705 DEDVEL
-711 GESYVLRLLDEL
+711 GESYVMRLLDEL
-723 DFSINEEI
+723 DFPINEEI

-753 DAVNGSDVIFSKG
+753 DAVDSSDVIFNQG
-766 KTYECLSGLEGLK
+766 KTYKCLSGLEGIK
-779 IAPPSQEGTGV
+779 IAPPSQEGAGA

-795 DEIEQRNCEA
+795 DEIEKRNCEA

-814 YEYDVPET
+814 YEYEVPET
-822 RNAFQSAIIA
+822 RSAFQSAIIA

-847 VKLKESF
+847 VKLKESL

-878 ESYDEMVEDIVSHLD
+878 ESYDEMVEDVVGQLD

-899 PKIRRLLS
+899 PKIRKLLS

-919 TVASNTR
+919 TVASNAC
-926 GQLSVRGF
+926 GPLSVRGF
-934 AKINDRNDFNS
+934 SMIDDENEFYS

-955 SCESQFCNEAKKSI
+955 NSESQFCNEAKKSI
-969 KTAREHAAWPFIVSI
+969 KTARGHYAWPFIVSI
-984 MVFSAGYIVEHPH
+984 MVLSAGYIVEHPH
-997 MSKSARHSLIDTV
+997 MSKPARHSLIDTV

-1016 AKANFL
+1016 VKANFL

>member
-1 MAYVGR
+1 M
-7 INVFD
+7 D
-12 GICFGG
+12 C
-18 HAVDYRV
+18 RV

-36 DFHFGKELQ
+36 DFHFGEELQ
-45 ANSCKLADDI
+45 SNYQKRVNDL
-55 LETIKT
+55 LETIK
-61 NIKSGTVLLL
+61 NSIKSGTVLLL
-71 VTGDIAYSGK
+71 VTGDVARTGEEK
-81 KNEYRSASLFFDYL
+81 EYHAAAMFFDYL
-95 FEQLGK
+95 IERLNKPEYQLR
-101 LEYHS
+101 
-106 KVYILPGNHDLQDPR
+106 VYILPGNHDLQGPCNSIVCRAD
-121 KSTERFAGSQY
+121 AQY
-132 DLDIKKMASFYEFA
+132 DLDINNMVSFFDFA
-146 NKYDNRFVLGQPEP
+146 NKYDNQFVLGKPEP

-166 GTPVSISG
+166 GTQVSVSG
-174 FNSAPLS
+174 YNSAPLS
-181 TIVGDDKGFH
+181 SLLGDDKGFH
-191 LLRTAQCGLL
+191 LLRCPESGLL

-216 GSEWFRDNDR
+216 GPEWFCDDDR
-226 LSLEKLLSDSIDFAF
+226 LSLEKLLSNCFDFAF
-241 FGHEHMGQSRC
+241 TGHEHMGQSRC
-252 VGGLSGE
+252 VGGLAGE
-259 SCVVVRGGTYSLYD
+259 SCVVVRGGTYSLCD
-273 DAQSTYKML
+273 DDQSSYKML

-294 VERVYDWEAS
+294 AERVYGWETSA
-304 GQVHALVDE
+304 QIHTLLDE
-313 GRSYRRYIKSKTYF
+313 AHSYRRYIKSKTFF
-327 RPRPEFV
+327 RPRSDFV
-334 NELFKSEGNS
+334 KELFEAEDNS
-344 NESFKDSFVFPSLKE
+344 SESFKDSFVFPSLKE

-370 RINDRKVITDIHS
+370 RINDQKLISDIHS
-383 FMELLLDAKTL
+383 FMEFLLDAKTL

-423 LLTPDY
+423 LLTPYY

-454 HFRRIP
+454 LFRRIP

-473 LKRKTKK
+473 LKRKNKK
-480 SDVIKSMLETAGNIV
+480 SDVIKSMLKIAGNIV
-495 LITANS
+495 LITAKS
-501 FPFELDETVEVE
+501 FTFELDETVEVD
-513 FQHLLICPW
+513 FRHLLICPW

-534 CKGRLSDEQTDEL
+534 CKDRLSDEQTDEL

-594 MNTNVK
+594 MNSNVK

-605 AVSEDENQL
+605 AVPDDDDQL
-614 VDEFADAVI
+614 VDELADAVI

-638 TVFSSMTFS
+638 TVFSSRTFS
-647 EVAESYLTE
+647 EVAENYLSE
-656 YDIPAKPKTIMNAS
+656 YGIPAKPKIIMDAS
-670 VQSGVLIVNDSG
+670 IQSGVLVVKDNG

-699 AIDLEL
+699 AIDFEL
-705 DEDVDK
+705 DEDVEL
-711 GESYVLRLLDEL
+711 GESYVMRLLDEL
-723 DFSINEEI
+723 DFPINEEI

-745 QKLVEKAS
+745 QKLGEKAS
-753 DAVNGSDVIFSKG
+753 DAVDSSDVIFNQG
-766 KTYECLSGLEGLK
+766 KTYKCLSGLEGIK
-779 IAPPSQEGTGV
+779 IAPPSQEGAGA

-795 DEIEQRNCEA
+795 DEIEKRNCEA

-814 YEYDVPET
+814 YEYEVPET
-822 RNAFQSAIIA
+822 RSAFQSAIIA

-847 VKLKESF
+847 VKLKESL

-860 QIYYATGAAL
+860 QIYHATGAAL

-878 ESYDEMVEDIVSHLD
+878 ESYDEMVEDVVGQLD

-899 PKIRRLLS
+899 PKIRKLLS

-919 TVASNTR
+919 TVASNTC
-926 GQLSVRGF
+926 GPLSVRGF
-934 AKINDRNDFNS
+934 SMIDDENEFYS

-955 SCESQFCNEAKKSI
+955 NSESQFCNEAKKSI
-969 KTAREHAAWPFIVSI
+969 KTAREHAAWPFAVSI
-984 MVFSAGYIVEHPH
+984 MVLSAGYIVEHPH
-997 MSKSARHSLIDTV
+997 MSKPARHSLIDTV

-1016 AKANFL
+1016 VKANFL

>member
-1 MAYVGR
+1 M
-7 INVFD
+7 
-12 GICFGG
+12 
-18 HAVDYRV
+18 
-25 FDPQLCIVQLT
+25 P
-36 DFHFGKELQ
+36 
-45 ANSCKLADDI
+45 
-55 LETIKT
+55 
-61 NIKSGTVLLL
+61 
-71 VTGDIAYSGK
+71 
-81 KNEYRSASLFFDYL
+81 
-95 FEQLGK
+95 
-101 LEYHS
+101 
-106 KVYILPGNHDLQDPR
+106 
-121 KSTERFAGSQY
+121 
-132 DLDIKKMASFYEFA
+132 
-146 NKYDNRFVLGQPEP
+146 
-160 ITFEVE
+160 
-166 GTPVSISG
+166 
-174 FNSAPLS
+174 PLS
-181 TIVGDDKGFH
+181 TLDGDDKGFH
-191 LLRTAQCGLL
+191 VLRNPERALL

-216 GSEWFRDNDR
+216 GPEWFRDNER
-226 LSLEKLLSDSIDFAF
+226 ISLENMLASCFDFAF
-241 FGHEHMGQSRC
+241 TGHEHMGQSRC

-259 SCVVVRGGTYSLYD
+259 SCVVVRGGTYSLCD
-273 DAQSTYKML
+273 DDQSAYKML
-282 LIRFGELGSYEF
+282 LIRFGELGSYKFTET
-294 VERVYDWEAS
+294 VYGWEAS
-304 GQVHALVDE
+304 AQIHTPLDNAH
-313 GRSYRRYIKSKTYF
+313 SYRRYIKSKTYF
-327 RPRPEFV
+327 RPRSDFV
-334 NELFKSEGNS
+334 NELFETEDNS
-344 NESFKDSFVFPSLKE
+344 RESFKDSFVFPSLKE

-370 RINDRKVITDIHS
+370 RINDQKLISDIHS
-383 FMELLLDAKTL
+383 FMELLVDAKTL

-423 LLTPDY
+423 LLTPEY

-444 QYGDTREAAE
+444 QYGDTRNAAE
-454 HFRRIP
+454 LFRRIP

-473 LKRKTKK
+473 LKRKNKK
-480 SDVIKSMLETAGNIV
+480 FDVIKSMLEIAGNIV
-495 LITANS
+495 LITDTS
-501 FPFELDETVEVE
+501 FSFELDETVEVD
-513 FQHLLICPW
+513 FRHLLICPW

-534 CKGRLSDEQTDEL
+534 CKGTELSVGQIDEL
-547 IAIVDKAVH
+547 ISIVDKAVH

-575 YIYESGA
+575 YIFESG
-582 SFIKGDLPFTTI
+582 SSLMKGDLPFTSI

-605 AVSEDENQL
+605 AVSDDENQL
-614 VDEFADAVI
+614 IDEFADAVI
-623 TVLKKLALKIHSDRT
+623 TVLKKLALKVHSNRT
-638 TVFSSMTFS
+638 TVFSGMTFS
-647 EVAESYLTE
+647 EVANNYLSD
-656 YDIPAKPKTIMNAS
+656 YGIPVSPKKIIDAS
-670 VQSGVLIVNDSG
+670 VQSGVLVVKDNG

-753 DAVNGSDVIFSKG
+753 DAVNGSDAIFSKG

-779 IAPPSQEGTGV
+779 IAPPSQEGTGA

-795 DEIEQRNCEA
+795 DEMEQRNCEA

-854 KATVRE
+854 KVTVRE

-870 NLLLASID
+870 NLLLVSID
-878 ESYDEMVEDIVSHLD
+878 ESYDEMVEDVVGRLD

-899 PKIRRLLS
+899 PIIRRLLS

-919 TVASNTR
+919 TVASNAC
-926 GQLSVRGF
+926 GPLSVLGF
-934 AKINDRNDFNS
+934 SKIIDESDFYS

-955 SCESQFCNEAKKSI
+955 NSEKEFCNVAKKSI
-969 KTAREHAAWPFIVSI
+969 KTAREHAAWPYIVAI
-984 MVFSAGYIVEHPH
+984 MVLSAGYIVEHPH
-997 MSKSARHSLIDTV
+997 MSKSARHSLIDNV

-1016 AKANFL
+1016 VKARLL
-1022 KSAQA
+1022 KTTQA

>member
-1 MAYVGR
+1 MDR
-7 INVFD
+7 ND
-12 GICFGG
+12 
-18 HAVDYRV
+18 

-36 DFHFGKELQ
+36 DFHFGEELQ
-45 ANSCKLADDI
+45 SNYQKRVDDI
-55 LETIKT
+55 LETIK
-61 NIKSGTVLLL
+61 NSIKSGTVLLL
-71 VTGDIAYSGK
+71 VTGDVARTGK
-81 KNEYRSASLFFDYL
+81 GSEYQSAAMFFDYL
-95 FEQLGK
+95 IEQLNQ
-101 LEYHS
+101 LEYQL
-106 KVYILPGNHDLQDPR
+106 KVYILPGNHDLQGPC
-121 KSTERFAGSQY
+121 KSIECFSGARY
-132 DLDIKKMASFYEFA
+132 DLDIDNMASFYEFA
-146 NKYDNRFVLGQPEP
+146 SKYNNGFVLGQPQP
-160 ITFEVE
+160 IVFEVE
-166 GTPVSISG
+166 GTQVSVSG

-181 TIVGDDKGFH
+181 TLDGDDKGFH
-191 LLRTAQCGLL
+191 VLRNPERALL

-216 GSEWFRDNDR
+216 GPEWFRDNER
-226 LSLEKLLSDSIDFAF
+226 ISLENMLASCFDFAF
-241 FGHEHMGQSRC
+241 TGHEHMGQSRC

-259 SCVVVRGGTYSLYD
+259 SCVVVRGGTYSLCD
-273 DAQSTYKML
+273 DDQSAYKML
-282 LIRFGELGSYEF
+282 LIRFGELGSYKFTET
-294 VERVYDWEAS
+294 VYGWEAS
-304 GQVHALVDE
+304 AQIHTPLDNAH
-313 GRSYRRYIKSKTYF
+313 SYRRYIKSKTYF
-327 RPRPEFV
+327 RPRSDFV
-334 NELFKSEGNS
+334 NELFETEDNS
-344 NESFKDSFVFPSLKE
+344 RESFKDSFVFPSLKE

-370 RINDRKVITDIHS
+370 RINDQKLISDIHS
-383 FMELLLDAKTL
+383 FMELLVDAKTL

-423 LLTPDY
+423 LLTPEY

-444 QYGDTREAAE
+444 QYGDTRNAAE
-454 HFRRIP
+454 LFRRIP

-473 LKRKTKK
+473 LKRKNKK
-480 SDVIKSMLETAGNIV
+480 SDVIKSMLEIAGNIV
-495 LITANS
+495 LITDTS
-501 FPFELDETVEVE
+501 FSFELDETVEVD
-513 FQHLLICPW
+513 FRHLLICPW

-534 CKGRLSDEQTDEL
+534 CKGTELSVGQIDEL
-547 IAIVDKAVH
+547 ISIVDKAVH

-575 YIYESGA
+575 YIFESG
-582 SFIKGDLPFTTI
+582 SSLMKGDLPFTSI

-605 AVSEDENQL
+605 AVSDDENQL
-614 VDEFADAVI
+614 IDEFADAVI
-623 TVLKKLALKIHSDRT
+623 TVLKKLALKVHSNRT
-638 TVFSSMTFS
+638 TVFSGMTFS
-647 EVAESYLTE
+647 EVANNYLSD
-656 YDIPAKPKTIMNAS
+656 YGIPVSPKKIIDAS
-670 VQSGVLIVNDSG
+670 VQSGVLVVKDNG

-753 DAVNGSDVIFSKG
+753 DAVNGSDAIFSKG

-779 IAPPSQEGTGV
+779 IAPPSQEGTGA

-795 DEIEQRNCEA
+795 DEMEQRNCEA

-854 KATVRE
+854 KVTVRE

-870 NLLLASID
+870 NLLLVSID
-878 ESYDEMVEDIVSHLD
+878 ESYDEMVEDVVGQLD

-899 PKIRRLLS
+899 PIIRRLLS

-919 TVASNTR
+919 TVASNAC
-926 GQLSVRGF
+926 GPLSVLGF
-934 AKINDRNDFNS
+934 SKIIDESDFYS

-955 SCESQFCNEAKKSI
+955 NSEKEFCNVAKKSI
-969 KTAREHAAWPFIVSI
+969 KTAREHAAWPYIVAI
-984 MVFSAGYIVEHPH
+984 MVLSAGYIVEHPH
-997 MSKSARHSLIDTV
+997 MSKSARHSLIDNV

-1016 AKANFL
+1016 VKARLL
-1022 KSAQA
+1022 KTTQA

>member
-1 MAYVGR
+1 MVCR
-7 INVFD
+7 D
-12 GICFGG
+12 
-18 HAVDYRV
+18 

-45 ANSCKLADDI
+45 ANYRNRVDDI
-55 LETIKT
+55 LETIK
-61 NIKSGTVLLL
+61 NSIKSGSVLLL
-71 VTGDIAYSGK
+71 VTGDVARTGEEK
-81 KNEYRSASLFFDYL
+81 EYHAAAMFFDYL
-95 FEQLGK
+95 IERLNKPEYQLR
-101 LEYHS
+101 
-106 KVYILPGNHDLQDPR
+106 VYILPGNHDLQGPCNSIVCRAD
-121 KSTERFAGSQY
+121 AQY
-132 DLDIKKMASFYEFA
+132 DLDINNMVSFFDFA
-146 NKYDNRFVLGQPEP
+146 NKYDNQFVLGKPEP

-166 GTPVSISG
+166 GTQVSVSG
-174 FNSAPLS
+174 YNSAPLS
-181 TIVGDDKGFH
+181 SLLGDDKGFH
-191 LLRTAQCGLL
+191 LLRCPESGLL
-201 DNTPDSG
+201 DNIPDSG

-216 GSEWFRDNDR
+216 GPEWFCDDDR
-226 LSLEKLLSDSIDFAF
+226 LSLEKLLSNCFDFAF
-241 FGHEHMGQSRC
+241 TGHEHMGQSRC
-252 VGGLSGE
+252 VGGLAGE
-259 SCVVVRGGTYSLYD
+259 SCVVVRGGTYSLCD
-273 DAQSTYKML
+273 DDQSSYKML

-294 VERVYDWEAS
+294 AERVYGWEAS
-304 GQVHALVDE
+304 AQIHTLLDE
-313 GRSYRRYIKSKTYF
+313 AHSYRRYIKSKTFF
-327 RPRPEFV
+327 RPRSDFV
-334 NELFKSEGNS
+334 KELFEAEDNS
-344 NESFKDSFVFPSLKE
+344 SESFKDSFVFPSLKE

-370 RINDRKVITDIHS
+370 RINDQKLISDIHS
-383 FMELLLDAKTL
+383 FMEFLLDAKTL

-454 HFRRIP
+454 LFRRIP

-473 LKRKTKK
+473 LKRKNKK
-480 SDVIKSMLETAGNIV
+480 SDVIKSMLKIAGNIV
-495 LITANS
+495 LITAKS
-501 FPFELDETVEVE
+501 FTFELDETVEVD
-513 FQHLLICPW
+513 FRHLLICPW

-534 CKGRLSDEQTDEL
+534 CKDRLSDEQTDEL

-594 MNTNVK
+594 MNSNVK

-605 AVSEDENQL
+605 AVPDDDDQL
-614 VDEFADAVI
+614 VDELADAVI

-638 TVFSSMTFS
+638 TVFSSRTFS
-647 EVAESYLTE
+647 EVAENYLSE
-656 YDIPAKPKTIMNAS
+656 YGIPAKPKIIMDAS
-670 VQSGVLIVNDSG
+670 VQSGVLVVKDNG

-691 LYAYFVAQ
+691 LYAFFVAQ
-699 AIDLEL
+699 AIDFEL
-705 DEDVDK
+705 DEDVEL
-711 GESYVLRLLDEL
+711 GESYVMRLLDEL
-723 DFSINEEI
+723 DFPINEEI

-795 DEIEQRNCEA
+795 DEMEQRNCEA

-854 KATVRE
+854 KAIVRE

-870 NLLLASID
+870 NLLLEAID
-878 ESYDEMVEDIVSHLD
+878 DSYDEMVEDVVGQLD

-899 PKIRRLLS
+899 PKIRKLLS

-919 TVASNTR
+919 TVASNTC
-926 GQLSVRGF
+926 GPLSVLGF
-934 AKINDRNDFNS
+934 SNIIDESDFYS

-955 SCESQFCNEAKKSI
+955 NSEKEFCNVAKKSI
-969 KTAREHAAWPFIVSI
+969 KTAREHAAWPFIVAI
-984 MVFSAGYIVEHPH
+984 TVLSAGYIVEHPH
-997 MSKSARHSLIDTV
+997 MSKSARQSLVDTV
-1010 FNGDQK
+1010 FNGNQK
-1016 AKANFL
+1016 AKAKFL

>member
-1 MAYVGR
+1 MDCR
-7 INVFD
+7 D
-12 GICFGG
+12 
-18 HAVDYRV
+18 

-45 ANSCKLADDI
+45 ANSCKRADDI

-61 NIKSGTVLLL
+61 NIKSGAVLLL

-95 FEQLGK
+95 VEQLGK

-106 KVYILPGNHDLQDPR
+106 KVYILPGNHDVQDPR
-121 KSTERFAGSQY
+121 KSTERFADSQY

-216 GSEWFRDNDR
+216 GPEWFRDNDR
-226 LSLEKLLSDSIDFAF
+226 LSLERLLSDSIDFAF

-259 SCVVVRGGTYSLYD
+259 SCVVVRGGTYSFYD

-370 RINDRKVITDIHS
+370 RINDQKVITDIHS

-501 FPFELDETVEVE
+501 FTFELDETVEVD
-513 FQHLLICPW
+513 FRHLLICPW

-534 CKGRLSDEQTDEL
+534 CKGTGLSDAQVDEL
-547 IAIVDKAVH
+547 IAIVDKAVG

-575 YIYESGA
+575 YIYDSGA
-582 SFIKGDLPFTTI
+582 SFIKGDLPFTSI
-594 MNTNVK
+594 MNSNVK
-600 RRMRN
+600 RKICN
-605 AVSEDENQL
+605 VISDGENQML
-614 VDEFADAVI
+614 DILADAVI

-647 EVAESYLTE
+647 EVAENYLSE
-656 YDIPAKPKTIMNAS
+656 YGIPITPKIIMDAS
-670 VQSGVLIVNDSG
+670 VQSGVLLVEDNG
-682 YEYSFASRS
+682 FNYSFASRS

-699 AIDLEL
+699 AIDLEF

-753 DAVNGSDVIFSKG
+753 DAVNGSDVVFSKG

-779 IAPPSQEGTGV
+779 IAPPSQEGKGV

-795 DEIEQRNCEA
+795 DELEQRNCEA

-847 VKLKESF
+847 VKLKESL

-870 NLLLASID
+870 NLLFEAVD
-878 ESYDEMVEDIVSHLD
+878 DSYDEMVEEVVGQFD
-893 SPEEAR
+893 SPDEAK
-899 PKIRRLLS
+899 PKIRKLLS

-919 TVASNTR
+919 TVASNAC
-926 GQLSVRGF
+926 GPLSVLGF
-934 AKINDRNDFNS
+934 SKIIDDSDFYS

-955 SCESQFCNEAKKSI
+955 NSEKEFCSVAKKSI
-969 KTAREHAAWPFIVSI
+969 KTAREHAAWPFIVAI
-984 MVFSAGYIVEHPH
+984 TVLSAGYIVEHPH
-997 MSKSARHSLIDTV
+997 MSKSARQSLVDTV
-1010 FNGDQK
+1010 FNGNQK
-1016 AKANFL
+1016 AKAKFL

>member
-1 MAYVGR
+1 M
-7 INVFD
+7 D
-12 GICFGG
+12 C
-18 HAVDYRV
+18 HD

-36 DFHFGKELQ
+36 DFHFGEELRGNYQ
-45 ANSCKLADDI
+45 KRVNDI
-55 LETIKT
+55 LETIK
-61 NIKSGTVLLL
+61 NSIKSGTVLLL
-71 VTGDIAYSGK
+71 VTGDVARTGEEK
-81 KNEYRSASLFFDYL
+81 EYHAAAMFFDYL
-95 FEQLGK
+95 IERLNKPEYQLR
-101 LEYHS
+101 
-106 KVYILPGNHDLQDPR
+106 VYILPGNHDLQGPCNSIVCRAD
-121 KSTERFAGSQY
+121 AQY
-132 DLDIKKMASFYEFA
+132 DLDINNMVSFFEFA
-146 NKYDNRFVLGQPEP
+146 NKYDNQFVLGKPEP

-166 GTPVSISG
+166 GTQVSVSG
-174 FNSAPLS
+174 YNSAPLS
-181 TIVGDDKGFH
+181 SLLGDDKGFH
-191 LLRTAQCGLL
+191 LLRCPESGLL
-201 DNTPDSG
+201 DNIPDSG

-216 GSEWFRDNDR
+216 GPQWFCDDDR
-226 LSLEKLLSDSIDFAF
+226 LSLEKLLSNCFDFAF
-241 FGHEHMGQSRC
+241 TGHEHMGQSRC
-252 VGGLSGE
+252 VGGLAGE
-259 SCVVVRGGTYSLYD
+259 SCVVVRGGTYSLCD
-273 DAQSTYKML
+273 DDQSSYKML

-294 VERVYDWEAS
+294 AERVYGWEAS
-304 GQVHALVDE
+304 AQIHTLLDE
-313 GRSYRRYIKSKTYF
+313 AHSYRRYIKSKTFF
-327 RPRPEFV
+327 RPRSDFV
-334 NELFKSEGNS
+334 KELFEAEDNS
-344 NESFKDSFVFPSLKE
+344 SESFKDSFVFPSLKE

-370 RINDRKVITDIHS
+370 RINDQKLISDIHS
-383 FMELLLDAKTL
+383 FMEFLLDAKTL

-454 HFRRIP
+454 LFRRIP

-473 LKRKTKK
+473 LKRKNKK
-480 SDVIKSMLETAGNIV
+480 SDVIKSMLKIAGNIV
-495 LITANS
+495 LITAKS
-501 FPFELDETVEVE
+501 FTFELDEKVEVD
-513 FQHLLICPW
+513 FRHLLICPW

-534 CKGRLSDEQTDEL
+534 CKDRLSDEQTDEL

-575 YIYESGA
+575 YIYDSGA
-582 SFIKGDLPFTTI
+582 SFIKGDLPFTSI
-594 MNTNVK
+594 MNSNVK
-600 RRMRN
+600 RKICN
-605 AVSEDENQL
+605 VISDGENQML
-614 VDEFADAVI
+614 DILADAVI

-638 TVFSSMTFS
+638 TLFSSMTFS
-647 EVAESYLTE
+647 EVAENYLSE
-656 YDIPAKPKTIMNAS
+656 YGIPITPKIIMDAS
-670 VQSGVLIVNDSG
+670 VQSGVLLVEDNGFD
-682 YEYSFASRS
+682 YSFASRS

-745 QKLVEKAS
+745 QKLVEKAA
-753 DAVNGSDVIFSKG
+753 DAVNGSDVVFSKG
-766 KTYECLSGLEGLK
+766 KTYECFSGLEGLK

-790 IRSVT
+790 VRSVT
-795 DEIEQRNCEA
+795 DEMEQRNCEA

-847 VKLKESF
+847 VKLKEPL
-854 KATVRE
+854 KAIVRE
-860 QIYYATGAAL
+860 QIYHATGAAL
-870 NLLLASID
+870 NLLLEAID
-878 ESYDEMVEDIVSHLD
+878 DSYEEMVEEVAGHFD
-893 SPEEAR
+893 SPDEAK

-919 TVASNTR
+919 TVASNAC
-926 GQLSVRGF
+926 GSLSVLGF
-934 AKINDRNDFNS
+934 SKIIDESDFYS

-955 SCESQFCNEAKKSI
+955 NSEKEFCNVAKKSI
-969 KTAREHAAWPFIVSI
+969 KTAREHAAWPFVVAITVL
-984 MVFSAGYIVEHPH
+984 SAGYIVEHPH
-997 MSKSARHSLIDTV
+997 MSKSARQSLVDTV
-1010 FNGDQK
+1010 FNGNQK
-1016 AKANFL
+1016 AKAKFL

>member
-1 MAYVGR
+1 MDCR
-7 INVFD
+7 D
-12 GICFGG
+12 
-18 HAVDYRV
+18 

-45 ANSCKLADDI
+45 ANSCKRADDI

-95 FEQLGK
+95 VEQLGK

-106 KVYILPGNHDLQDPR
+106 KVYILPGNHDVQDPR
-121 KSTERFAGSQY
+121 KSTERFADSQY

-216 GSEWFRDNDR
+216 GPEWFRDNDR
-226 LSLEKLLSDSIDFAF
+226 LSLERLLSDSIDFAF

-259 SCVVVRGGTYSLYD
+259 SCVVVRGGTYSFYD

-282 LIRFGELGSYEF
+282 LIRFGELGGYEF

-327 RPRPEFV
+327 KPRPEFV

-370 RINDRKVITDIHS
+370 RINDQKIITDIHS

-501 FPFELDETVEVE
+501 FTFELDETVEVD
-513 FQHLLICPW
+513 FRHLLICPW

-534 CKGRLSDEQTDEL
+534 CKGTGLSDAQVDEL
-547 IAIVDKAVH
+547 IAIVDKAVG

-575 YIYESGA
+575 YIYDSGA
-582 SFIKGDLPFTTI
+582 SFIKGDLPFTSI
-594 MNTNVK
+594 MNSNVK
-600 RRMRN
+600 RKICN
-605 AVSEDENQL
+605 IISDGENQML
-614 VDEFADAVI
+614 DILADAVI

-647 EVAESYLTE
+647 EVAENYLSE
-656 YDIPAKPKTIMNAS
+656 YGIPITPKIIMDAS
-670 VQSGVLIVNDSG
+670 VQSGVLLVEDNG
-682 YEYSFASRS
+682 FNYSFASRS

-745 QKLVEKAS
+745 QKLVEKAA
-753 DAVNGSDVIFSKG
+753 DAVNGSDVVFSKR

-795 DEIEQRNCEA
+795 DELEQRNCEA

-847 VKLKESF
+847 VKLKESL

-870 NLLLASID
+870 NLLLEAVD
-878 ESYDEMVEDIVSHLD
+878 DSYDEMVEEVVGQFD
-893 SPEEAR
+893 SPDEDK

-919 TVASNTR
+919 TVAANAC
-926 GQLSVRGF
+926 GPLSVLGF
-934 AKINDRNDFNS
+934 SKIIDDSDFYS

-955 SCESQFCNEAKKSI
+955 NSEKEFCNVAKNSI
-969 KTAREHAAWPFIVSI
+969 KTAREHAAWPFIVAI
-984 MVFSAGYIVEHPH
+984 TVLSAGYIVEHPH
-997 MSKSARHSLIDTV
+997 MSKSARQSLVDTV
-1010 FNGDQK
+1010 FNGNQK
-1016 AKANFL
+1016 AKAKFL

>member
-1 MAYVGR
+1 MVSKGPRTQY
-7 INVFD
+7 
-12 GICFGG
+12 
-18 HAVDYRV
+18 HA
-25 FDPQLCIVQLT
+25 
-36 DFHFGKELQ
+36 
-45 ANSCKLADDI
+45 AAM
-55 LETIKT
+55 
-61 NIKSGTVLLL
+61 
-71 VTGDIAYSGK
+71 
-81 KNEYRSASLFFDYL
+81 FFDYL
-95 FEQLGK
+95 IERLNKPEYQLR
-101 LEYHS
+101 
-106 KVYILPGNHDLQDPR
+106 VYILPGNHDLQGPCNSIVCRAD
-121 KSTERFAGSQY
+121 AQY
-132 DLDIKKMASFYEFA
+132 DLDINNMVSFFDFA
-146 NKYDNRFVLGQPEP
+146 NKYDNQFVLGKPEP

-166 GTPVSISG
+166 GTQVSVSG
-174 FNSAPLS
+174 YNSAPLS
-181 TIVGDDKGFH
+181 SLLGDDKGFH
-191 LLRTAQCGLL
+191 LLRCPESGLL
-201 DNTPDSG
+201 DNAPDSG

-216 GSEWFRDNDR
+216 GPEWFCDDDR
-226 LSLEKLLSDSIDFAF
+226 LSLEKLLSNCFDFAF
-241 FGHEHMGQSRC
+241 TGHEHMGQSRC
-252 VGGLSGE
+252 VGGLAGE
-259 SCVVVRGGTYSLYD
+259 SCVVVRGGTYSLCD
-273 DAQSTYKML
+273 DDQSSYKML

-294 VERVYDWEAS
+294 AERVYGWEAS
-304 GQVHALVDE
+304 AQIHTLLDE
-313 GRSYRRYIKSKTYF
+313 AHSYRRYIKSKTFF
-327 RPRPEFV
+327 RPRSDFV
-334 NELFKSEGNS
+334 KELFEAEDNS
-344 NESFKDSFVFPSLKE
+344 SESFKDSFVFPSLKE

-370 RINDRKVITDIHS
+370 RINDQKLISDIHS
-383 FMELLLDAKTL
+383 FMEFLLDAKTL

-454 HFRRIP
+454 LFRRIP

-473 LKRKTKK
+473 LKRKNKK
-480 SDVIKSMLETAGNIV
+480 SDVIKSMLKIAGNIV
-495 LITANS
+495 LITAKS
-501 FPFELDETVEVE
+501 FTFELDETVEVD
-513 FQHLLICPW
+513 FRHLLICPW

-534 CKGRLSDEQTDEL
+534 CKDRLSDEQTDEL

-594 MNTNVK
+594 MNSNVK

-605 AVSEDENQL
+605 AVPDDDDQL
-614 VDEFADAVI
+614 VDELADAVI

-638 TVFSSMTFS
+638 TVFSSRTFS
-647 EVAESYLTE
+647 EVAENYLSE
-656 YDIPAKPKTIMNAS
+656 YGIPAKPKIIMDAS
-670 VQSGVLIVNDSG
+670 IQSGVLVVKDNG

-699 AIDLEL
+699 AIDFEL
-705 DEDVDK
+705 DEDVEL
-711 GESYVLRLLDEL
+711 GESYVMRLLDEL
-723 DFSINEEI
+723 DFPINEEI

-753 DAVNGSDVIFSKG
+753 DAVDSSDVIFNQG
-766 KTYECLSGLEGLK
+766 KTYKCLSGLEGIK
-779 IAPPSQEGTGV
+779 IAPPSQEGAGA

-795 DEIEQRNCEA
+795 DEIEKRNCEA

-814 YEYDVPET
+814 YEYEVPET
-822 RNAFQSAIIA
+822 RSAFQSAIIA

-847 VKLKESF
+847 VKLKESL

-860 QIYYATGAAL
+860 QIYYATGAAF

-878 ESYDEMVEDIVSHLD
+878 ESYDEMVEDVVGQLD

-899 PKIRRLLS
+899 PKIRKLLS

-919 TVASNTR
+919 TVASNAC
-926 GQLSVRGF
+926 GPLSVRGF
-934 AKINDRNDFNS
+934 SMIDDENEFYS

-955 SCESQFCNEAKKSI
+955 NSESQFCNEAKKSI
-969 KTAREHAAWPFIVSI
+969 KTARGHYAWPFIVSI
-984 MVFSAGYIVEHPH
+984 MVLSAGYIVEHPH
-997 MSKSARHSLIDTV
+997 MSKPARHSLIDTV

-1016 AKANFL
+1016 VKANFL

>member
-1 MAYVGR
+1 MDCR
-7 INVFD
+7 D
-12 GICFGG
+12 
-18 HAVDYRV
+18 

-45 ANSCKLADDI
+45 ANSCKRADDI

-95 FEQLGK
+95 VEQLGK

-106 KVYILPGNHDLQDPR
+106 KVYILPGNHDVQDPR
-121 KSTERFAGSQY
+121 KSTERFADSQY

-216 GSEWFRDNDR
+216 GPEWFRDNGR

-273 DAQSTYKML
+273 DAQSAYKML
-282 LIRFGELGSYEF
+282 LIRFGEFGSYEF
-294 VERVYDWEAS
+294 AERVYGWEAS
-304 GQVHALVDE
+304 AQIHAPLDE
-313 GRSYRRYIKSKTYF
+313 AHSYRRYIKSKTYF
-327 RPRPEFV
+327 RPRSDFV
-334 NELFKSEGNS
+334 NELFETEDNS
-344 NESFKDSFVFPSLKE
+344 SESFKDSFVFPSLKE

-370 RINDRKVITDIHS
+370 RINDQKLISDIHS
-383 FMELLLDAKTL
+383 FMEFLLDVKTL

-429 STGSITRTLSTIIED
+429 STGSISRTLSSIIKD
-444 QYGDTREAAE
+444 QYGDTREAVE
-454 HFRRIP
+454 LFGRIP

-473 LKRKTKK
+473 LKRKAKK
-480 SDVIKSMLETAGNIV
+480 SDVIKSMLKTAGNIV

-501 FPFELDETVEVE
+501 FTFELDETVEVD
-513 FQHLLICPW
+513 FRHLLICPW

-534 CKGRLSDEQTDEL
+534 CKGTGLSDAQVDEL
-547 IAIVDKAVH
+547 IAIVDKAVG

-575 YIYESGA
+575 YIYDSGA
-582 SFIKGDLPFTTI
+582 SFIKGDLPFTSI
-594 MNTNVK
+594 MNSNVK
-600 RRMRN
+600 RKICN
-605 AVSEDENQL
+605 VISDGENQML
-614 VDEFADAVI
+614 DILADAVI

-647 EVAESYLTE
+647 EVAENYLSE
-656 YDIPAKPKTIMNAS
+656 YGIPITPKIIIDAS
-670 VQSGVLIVNDSG
+670 VQSGVLLVEDNGFD
-682 YEYSFASRS
+682 YSFASRS

-736 GTRFIPWLT
+736 DTRFIPWLT

-753 DAVNGSDVIFSKG
+753 DAVNGSDVVFSKG

-790 IRSVT
+790 IRNVT
-795 DEIEQRNCEA
+795 DELEQRNCEA

-832 LKYVAIAGRCLNRQQ
+832 LKYVAISGRCLNRQQ

-870 NLLLASID
+870 NLLLEAVD
-878 ESYDEMVEDIVSHLD
+878 DSYDEMVEEVVGHFD
-893 SPEEAR
+893 SPDEAK

-919 TVASNTR
+919 TVASNAC
-926 GQLSVRGF
+926 GPLSVLGF
-934 AKINDRNDFNS
+934 SKIIDESDFYS

-955 SCESQFCNEAKKSI
+955 NSEKEFCNVAKKSI
-969 KTAREHAAWPFIVSI
+969 KTAREHAAWPFIVAI
-984 MVFSAGYIVEHPH
+984 TVLSAGYIVEHPH
-997 MSKSARHSLIDTV
+997 MSKSARQSLVDTV
-1010 FNGDQK
+1010 FNGNQK
-1016 AKANFL
+1016 AKAKFL

>member
-1 MAYVGR
+1 MDCR
-7 INVFD
+7 D
-12 GICFGG
+12 
-18 HAVDYRV
+18 

-45 ANSCKLADDI
+45 ANSCKRADDI

-95 FEQLGK
+95 VEQLGK

-106 KVYILPGNHDLQDPR
+106 KVYILPGNHDVQDPR
-121 KSTERFAGSQY
+121 KSTERFADSQY
-132 DLDIKKMASFYEFA
+132 DLDIKKMASFYEFT

-216 GSEWFRDNDR
+216 GPEWFRDNDR
-226 LSLEKLLSDSIDFAF
+226 LSLERLLSDSIDFAF

-259 SCVVVRGGTYSLYD
+259 SCVVVRGGTYSFYD

-370 RINDRKVITDIHS
+370 RINDQKVITDIHS

-480 SDVIKSMLETAGNIV
+480 SVVIKSMLETAGNIV

-501 FPFELDETVEVE
+501 FTFELDETVEVD
-513 FQHLLICPW
+513 FRHLLICPW

-534 CKGRLSDEQTDEL
+534 CKGTGLSDAQVDEL
-547 IAIVDKAVH
+547 IAIVDKAVG

-575 YIYESGA
+575 YIYDSGA
-582 SFIKGDLPFTTI
+582 SFIKGDLPFTSI
-594 MNTNVK
+594 MNSNVK
-600 RRMRN
+600 RKICN
-605 AVSEDENQL
+605 VISDGENQML
-614 VDEFADAVI
+614 DILADAVI

-647 EVAESYLTE
+647 EVAENYLSE
-656 YDIPAKPKTIMNAS
+656 YGIPITPKIIMDAS
-670 VQSGVLIVNDSG
+670 VQSGVLLVEDNG
-682 YEYSFASRS
+682 FNYSFASRS

-699 AIDLEL
+699 AIDLEF

-753 DAVNGSDVIFSKG
+753 DAVNGSDVVFSKG

-779 IAPPSQEGTGV
+779 IAPPSQEGKGV

-795 DEIEQRNCEA
+795 DELEQRNCEA

-847 VKLKESF
+847 VKLKESL

-870 NLLLASID
+870 NLLLEAVD
-878 ESYDEMVEDIVSHLD
+878 DSYDEMVEEVVGQFD
-893 SPEEAR
+893 SPDEAK
-899 PKIRRLLS
+899 PIIRKLLS

-919 TVASNTR
+919 TVASNAC
-926 GQLSVRGF
+926 GPLSVLGF
-934 AKINDRNDFNS
+934 SKIIDDSDFYS

-955 SCESQFCNEAKKSI
+955 NSEKEFCSVAKKSI
-969 KTAREHAAWPFIVSI
+969 KTAREHAAWPFIVAI
-984 MVFSAGYIVEHPH
+984 TVLSAGYIVEHPH
-997 MSKSARHSLIDTV
+997 MSKSSRQSLVDTV
-1010 FNGDQK
+1010 FNGNQK
-1016 AKANFL
+1016 AKAKFL

>member
-1 MAYVGR
+1 MDCR
-7 INVFD
+7 DFK
-12 GICFGG
+12 
-18 HAVDYRV
+18 
-25 FDPQLCIVQLT
+25 PQLCIVQLT
-36 DFHFGKELQ
+36 DFHFGVGLQ
-45 ANSCKLADDI
+45 ANYQNRVGDI
-55 LETIKT
+55 IGTIK
-61 NIKSGTVLLL
+61 NSIKSGTVLLL
-71 VTGDIAYSGK
+71 VTGDVARTGEE
-81 KNEYRSASLFFDYL
+81 NEYQTAAMFFDYL
-95 FEQLGK
+95 IDKLNK
-101 LEYHS
+101 LEYQLI
-106 KVYILPGNHDLQDPR
+106 VYILPGNHDLQGPCN
-121 KSTERFAGSQY
+121 SIECFTGTQY
-132 DLDIKKMASFYEFA
+132 DLDIKKMVSFFEFA
-146 NKYDNRFVLGQPEP
+146 NKYDIRFVFGQPEP
-160 ITFEVE
+160 IVFEVE
-166 GTPVSISG
+166 GTQVSVSG

-181 TIVGDDKGFH
+181 TLVGDDKGFH
-191 LLRTAQCGLL
+191 LLRAPERGLL
-201 DNTPDSG
+201 GNTPDSG

-216 GSEWFRDNDR
+216 GPEWFRDDDR
-226 LSLEKLLSDSIDFAF
+226 LSLEKMLSNCFDFAF
-241 FGHEHMGQSRC
+241 TGHEHMGESRC
-252 VGGLSGE
+252 VGGLADE

-273 DAQSTYKML
+273 DDQSSYKML

-294 VERVYDWEAS
+294 AERVYSWEAS
-304 GQVHALVDE
+304 KQVHALIDE
-313 GRSYRRYIKSKTYF
+313 DRSYRRYIKSKTYF
-327 RPRPEFV
+327 RPQPDFV
-334 NELFKSEGNS
+334 DELFKSEGNS

-370 RINDRKVITDIHS
+370 RINDQKVITDIHS

-444 QYGDTREAAE
+444 QYGDTRDAAE
-454 HFRRIP
+454 LFRRIP

-473 LKRKTKK
+473 LKRKNRK

-495 LITANS
+495 LITSNS
-501 FPFELDETVEVE
+501 FPFELDETVGVD
-513 FQHLLICPW
+513 FRRLLICPW
-522 TKNKRDELIQKR
+522 SKNKRDELIQKR
-534 CKGRLSDEQTDEL
+534 CKGIGLVDAQIDEL

-582 SFIKGDLPFTTI
+582 SFIKGDLPFTSI

-600 RRMRN
+600 RRVRN
-605 AVSEDENQL
+605 AVSGDENRL

-623 TVLKKLALKIHSDRT
+623 TVLKKLALKIHTDRT
-638 TVFSSMTFS
+638 TVFSSRTFS
-647 EVAESYLTE
+647 EVANNYLSE
-656 YDIPAKPKTIMNAS
+656 YGIPISPKQIMDAS
-670 VQSGVLIVNDSG
+670 VQSGMLVVKDNG
-682 YEYSFASRS
+682 YEYFFASRS

-699 AIDLEL
+699 AIDFEL

-723 DFSINEEI
+723 DFPINEEI

-753 DAVNGSDVIFSKG
+753 DAVDGSDVIFDQG
-766 KTYECLSGLEGLK
+766 KTYKCLSGLEGIK
-779 IAPPSQEGTGV
+779 IAPPSQEGAGA
-790 IRSVT
+790 IRSAT
-795 DEIEQRNCEA
+795 DEMEQRNCES
-805 IERVSYAGV
+805 IEKVGYAGI

-822 RNAFQSAIIA
+822 RNAFQLAIIA

-847 VKLKESF
+847 IKLKESL

-870 NLLLASID
+870 NLLLSSID
-878 ESYDEMVEDIVSHLD
+878 EFYDEIVEDVVSQLD
-893 SPEEAR
+893 SPEEAS

-907 MVALSGCIGQLD
+907 MVVLSGFIGQLD
-919 TVASNTR
+919 TVASNAC
-926 GQLSVRGF
+926 GQLSVQGF
-934 AKINDRNDFNS
+934 AKINDRNVFYS

-955 SCESQFCNEAKKSI
+955 NCEPEFCNEAKKSI
-969 KTAREHAAWPFIVSI
+969 KAAREHVAWPAIVSI
-984 MVFSAGYIVEHPH
+984 MVLSAGYIFEHPH
-997 MSKSARHSLIDTV
+997 MSKPARHSLIDTV

-1016 AKANFL
+1016 AKAKFL

>member
-1 MAYVGR
+1 M
-7 INVFD
+7 
-12 GICFGG
+12 
-18 HAVDYRV
+18 
-25 FDPQLCIVQLT
+25 
-36 DFHFGKELQ
+36 
-45 ANSCKLADDI
+45 
-55 LETIKT
+55 
-61 NIKSGTVLLL
+61 
-71 VTGDIAYSGK
+71 
-81 KNEYRSASLFFDYL
+81 
-95 FEQLGK
+95 
-101 LEYHS
+101 
-106 KVYILPGNHDLQDPR
+106 PGNHDLQGPR
-121 KSTERFAGSQY
+121 KSTERFVDTQY
-132 DLDIKKMASFYEFA
+132 DLDVKKMASFYEFA
-146 NKYDNRFVLGQPEP
+146 NQYGNQFVLGQPDS

-166 GTPVSISG
+166 GTQVSVSG

-181 TIVGDDKGFH
+181 TLVGDDKGFH
-191 LLRTAQCGLL
+191 LLRSFGSSLL
-201 DNTPDSG
+201 GNTPDSG

-216 GSEWFRDNDR
+216 GPEWFLDNDR
-226 LSLEKLLSDSIDFAF
+226 LNLEKMLSNSFDFAF
-241 FGHEHMGQSRC
+241 TGHEHMGQSRC
-252 VGGLSGE
+252 VGGLTGE

-273 DAQSTYKML
+273 DNQSSYKMV

-294 VERVYDWEAS
+294 VERVYGWDVSAR
-304 GQVHALVDE
+304 VHTPIDE
-313 GRSYRRYIKSKTYF
+313 DCSYHRYIKSKTYF
-327 RPRPEFV
+327 RPRSDFV

-370 RINDRKVITDIHS
+370 RINDQKIITDIHS
-383 FMELLLDAKTL
+383 FMELLLDAKTF

-408 KAIYRESLAMGYSPL
+408 KAIYRESLSMGYSPL

-429 STGSITRTLSTIIED
+429 STGSNSRTLSSIIKD
-444 QYGDTREAAE
+444 QYGDTREAVE
-454 HFRRIP
+454 LFGRIP

-473 LKRKTKK
+473 LKRKAKK
-480 SDVIKSMLETAGNIV
+480 TDVIKSMLKTAGNIV

-501 FPFELDETVEVE
+501 FTLELDETVEVD
-513 FQHLLICPW
+513 FRHLLICPW

-534 CKGRLSDEQTDEL
+534 CKGTGLSDTQVDEL
-547 IAIVDKAVH
+547 IAIVDKAVG

-575 YIYESGA
+575 YIYDSGA
-582 SFIKGDLPFTTI
+582 SFIKGDLPFTSI
-594 MNTNVK
+594 MNSNVK

-605 AVSEDENQL
+605 AVPDDDDRL
-614 VDEFADAVI
+614 VDELADAVI
-623 TVLKKLALKIHSDRT
+623 TVLKKLALKIHSDRM
-638 TVFSSMTFS
+638 TVFSSRTFS
-647 EVAESYLTE
+647 EVAENYLSE
-656 YDIPAKPKTIMNAS
+656 YGIPAKPKIIMDAS
-670 VQSGVLIVNDSG
+670 VQSGVLVVKDNG
-682 YEYSFASRS
+682 FEYSFASRS

-699 AIDLEL
+699 AIDFEL
-705 DEDVDK
+705 DEDVEL
-711 GESYVLRLLDEL
+711 GESYVMRLLDEL
-723 DFSINEEI
+723 DFPINEEI

-753 DAVNGSDVIFSKG
+753 DAVNGSNVIFSKG

-795 DEIEQRNCEA
+795 DEMEQRNCEA

-847 VKLKESF
+847 VKLKEPL

-870 NLLLASID
+870 NLLLEAVD
-878 ESYDEMVEDIVSHLD
+878 DSYDEMVEDVVGQLD

-899 PKIRRLLS
+899 PKIRKLLS

-919 TVASNTR
+919 TVASNAC
-926 GQLSVRGF
+926 GPLSVLGF
-934 AKINDRNDFNS
+934 SRIIDESDFYS

-955 SCESQFCNEAKKSI
+955 NSEKEFCNVAKKSI
-969 KTAREHAAWPFIVSI
+969 KTAREHAAWPFIVAI
-984 MVFSAGYIVEHPH
+984 TVLSAGYIVEHPH
-997 MSKSARHSLIDTV
+997 MSKSARQSLVDTV
-1010 FNGDQK
+1010 FNGNQK
-1016 AKANFL
+1016 AKAKFL

>member
-1 MAYVGR
+1 MDCR
-7 INVFD
+7 D
-12 GICFGG
+12 
-18 HAVDYRV
+18 

-45 ANSCKLADDI
+45 ANSCKRADDI

-61 NIKSGTVLLL
+61 NIKSGTGLLL

-95 FEQLGK
+95 VEQLGK

-106 KVYILPGNHDLQDPR
+106 KVYILPGNHDVQDPR
-121 KSTERFAGSQY
+121 KSTERFADSQY
-132 DLDIKKMASFYEFA
+132 DLDIKKMASFYEFT

-216 GSEWFRDNDR
+216 GPEWFRDNDR
-226 LSLEKLLSDSIDFAF
+226 LSLERLLSDSIDFAF

-259 SCVVVRGGTYSLYD
+259 SCVVVRGGTYSFYD

-370 RINDRKVITDIHS
+370 RINDQKVITDIHS

-480 SDVIKSMLETAGNIV
+480 SVVIKSMLETAGNIV

-501 FPFELDETVEVE
+501 FTFELDETVEVD
-513 FQHLLICPW
+513 FRHLLICPW

-534 CKGRLSDEQTDEL
+534 CKGTGLSDAQVDEL
-547 IAIVDKAVH
+547 IAIVDKAVG

-575 YIYESGA
+575 YIYDSGA
-582 SFIKGDLPFTTI
+582 SFIKGDLPFTSI
-594 MNTNVK
+594 MNSNVK
-600 RRMRN
+600 RKICN
-605 AVSEDENQL
+605 VISDGENQML
-614 VDEFADAVI
+614 DILADAVI

-647 EVAESYLTE
+647 EVAENYLSE
-656 YDIPAKPKTIMNAS
+656 YGIPITPKIIMDAS
-670 VQSGVLIVNDSG
+670 VQSGVLLVEDNG
-682 YEYSFASRS
+682 FNYSFASRS

-699 AIDLEL
+699 AIDLEF

-753 DAVNGSDVIFSKG
+753 DAVNGSDVVFSKG

-779 IAPPSQEGTGV
+779 IAPPSQEGKGV

-795 DEIEQRNCEA
+795 DELEQRNCEA

-847 VKLKESF
+847 VKLKESL

-870 NLLLASID
+870 NLLLEAVD
-878 ESYDEMVEDIVSHLD
+878 DSYDEMVEEVVGQFD
-893 SPEEAR
+893 SPDEAK
-899 PKIRRLLS
+899 PKIRKLLS

-919 TVASNTR
+919 TVASNAC
-926 GQLSVRGF
+926 GPLSVLGF
-934 AKINDRNDFNS
+934 SKIIDDSDFYS

-955 SCESQFCNEAKKSI
+955 NSEKEFCSVAKKSI
-969 KTAREHAAWPFIVSI
+969 KTAREHAAWPFIVAI
-984 MVFSAGYIVEHPH
+984 TVLSAGYIVEHPH
-997 MSKSARHSLIDTV
+997 MSKSSRQSLVDTV
-1010 FNGDQK
+1010 FNGNQK
-1016 AKANFL
+1016 AKAKFL

>member
-1 MAYVGR
+1 MDCR
-7 INVFD
+7 D
-12 GICFGG
+12 
-18 HAVDYRV
+18 

-45 ANSCKLADDI
+45 ANSCKRADDI

-95 FEQLGK
+95 VEQLGK

-106 KVYILPGNHDLQDPR
+106 KVYILPGNHDVQDPR
-121 KSTERFAGSQY
+121 KSTERFADSQY

-146 NKYDNRFVLGQPEP
+146 NKYDNRFVLGQAEP

-216 GSEWFRDNDR
+216 GPEWFRDNDR

-273 DAQSTYKML
+273 DAQSAYKML
-282 LIRFGELGSYEF
+282 LIRFGEFGSYEF
-294 VERVYDWEAS
+294 AERVYGWEAS
-304 GQVHALVDE
+304 AQIHAPLDE
-313 GRSYRRYIKSKTYF
+313 AHSYRRYIKSKTYF
-327 RPRPEFV
+327 RPRSDFV
-334 NELFKSEGNS
+334 NELFETEDNS
-344 NESFKDSFVFPSLKE
+344 SESFKDSFVFPSLKE

-370 RINDRKVITDIHS
+370 RINDQKLISDIYS
-383 FMELLLDAKTL
+383 FMEFLLDVKTL

-429 STGSITRTLSTIIED
+429 STGSISRTLSSIIKD
-444 QYGDTREAAE
+444 QYGDTREAVE
-454 HFRRIP
+454 LFGRIP

-473 LKRKTKK
+473 LKRKAKK
-480 SDVIKSMLETAGNIV
+480 SDVIKSMLKTAGNIV

-501 FPFELDETVEVE
+501 FTFELDETVEVD
-513 FQHLLICPW
+513 FRHLLICPW

-534 CKGRLSDEQTDEL
+534 CKGTGLSDAQVDEL
-547 IAIVDKAVH
+547 IAIVDKAVG

-575 YIYESGA
+575 YIYDSGA
-582 SFIKGDLPFTTI
+582 SFIKGDLPFTSI
-594 MNTNVK
+594 MNSNVK
-600 RRMRN
+600 RKICN
-605 AVSEDENQL
+605 VISDGENQML
-614 VDEFADAVI
+614 DILADAVI

-638 TVFSSMTFS
+638 IVFSSMTFS
-647 EVAESYLTE
+647 EVAENYLSE
-656 YDIPAKPKTIMNAS
+656 YGIPITPKIIIDAS
-670 VQSGVLIVNDSG
+670 VQSGVLLVEDNGFD
-682 YEYSFASRS
+682 YSFASRS

-736 GTRFIPWLT
+736 DTRFIPWLT

-753 DAVNGSDVIFSKG
+753 DAVNGSDVVFSKG

-790 IRSVT
+790 IRNVT
-795 DEIEQRNCEA
+795 DELEQRNCEA

-832 LKYVAIAGRCLNRQQ
+832 LKYVAISGRCLNRQQ

-870 NLLLASID
+870 NLLLEAVD
-878 ESYDEMVEDIVSHLD
+878 DSYDEMVEEVVGHFD
-893 SPEEAR
+893 SPDEAK

-919 TVASNTR
+919 TVASNAC
-926 GQLSVRGF
+926 GPLSVLGF
-934 AKINDRNDFNS
+934 SKIIDESDFYS

-955 SCESQFCNEAKKSI
+955 NSEKEFCGVAKKSI
-969 KTAREHAAWPFIVSI
+969 KTAREHAAWPFIVAI
-984 MVFSAGYIVEHPH
+984 TVLSAGYIVEHPH
-997 MSKSARHSLIDTV
+997 MSKSARQSLVDTV
-1010 FNGDQK
+1010 FNGNQKVK
-1016 AKANFL
+1016 AKFL
-1022 KSAQA
+1022 KSARA

>member
-1 MAYVGR
+1 MDCR
-7 INVFD
+7 D
-12 GICFGG
+12 
-18 HAVDYRV
+18 

-45 ANSCKLADDI
+45 ANSCKRADDI

-95 FEQLGK
+95 VEQLGK

-106 KVYILPGNHDLQDPR
+106 KVYILPGNHDVQDPR
-121 KSTERFAGSQY
+121 KSTERFADSQY

-216 GSEWFRDNDR
+216 GPEWFRDNDR

-273 DAQSTYKML
+273 DAQSAYKML
-282 LIRFGELGSYEF
+282 LIRFGEFGSYEF
-294 VERVYDWEAS
+294 AERVYGWEAS
-304 GQVHALVDE
+304 AQIHAPLDE
-313 GRSYRRYIKSKTYF
+313 AHSYRRYIKSKTYF
-327 RPRPEFV
+327 RPRSDFV
-334 NELFKSEGNS
+334 NELFETEDNS
-344 NESFKDSFVFPSLKE
+344 SESFKDSFVFPSLKE

-370 RINDRKVITDIHS
+370 RINDQKLISDIHS
-383 FMELLLDAKTL
+383 FMEFLLDVKTL

-429 STGSITRTLSTIIED
+429 STGSISRTLSSIIKD
-444 QYGDTREAAE
+444 QYGDTREAVE
-454 HFRRIP
+454 LFGRIP

-473 LKRKTKK
+473 LKRKAKK
-480 SDVIKSMLETAGNIV
+480 SDVIKSMLKTAGNIV

-501 FPFELDETVEVE
+501 FTFELDETVEVD
-513 FQHLLICPW
+513 FRHLLICPW

-534 CKGRLSDEQTDEL
+534 CKGTGLSDAQVDEL
-547 IAIVDKAVH
+547 IAIVDKAVG

-575 YIYESGA
+575 YIYDSGA
-582 SFIKGDLPFTTI
+582 SFIKGDLPFTSI
-594 MNTNVK
+594 MNSNVK
-600 RRMRN
+600 RKICN
-605 AVSEDENQL
+605 VISDGENQML
-614 VDEFADAVI
+614 DILADAVI

-647 EVAESYLTE
+647 EVAENYLSE
-656 YDIPAKPKTIMNAS
+656 YGIPITPKIIIDAS
-670 VQSGVLIVNDSG
+670 VQSGVLLVEDNGFD
-682 YEYSFASRS
+682 YSFASRS

-736 GTRFIPWLT
+736 DTRFIPWLT

-753 DAVNGSDVIFSKG
+753 DAVNGSDVVFSKG

-790 IRSVT
+790 IRNVT
-795 DEIEQRNCEA
+795 DELEQRNCEA

-832 LKYVAIAGRCLNRQQ
+832 LKYVAISGRCLNRQQ

-870 NLLLASID
+870 NLLLEAVD
-878 ESYDEMVEDIVSHLD
+878 DSYDEMVEEVVGHFD
-893 SPEEAR
+893 SPDEAK

-919 TVASNTR
+919 TVASNAC
-926 GQLSVRGF
+926 GPLSVLGF
-934 AKINDRNDFNS
+934 SKIIDESDFYS

-955 SCESQFCNEAKKSI
+955 NSEKEFCGVAKKSI
-969 KTAREHAAWPFIVSI
+969 KTAREHAAWPFIVAI
-984 MVFSAGYIVEHPH
+984 TVLSAGYIVEHSH
-997 MSKSARHSLIDTV
+997 MSKSARQSLVDTV
-1010 FNGDQK
+1010 FNGNQKVK
-1016 AKANFL
+1016 AKFL
-1022 KSAQA
+1022 KSARA

>member
-1 MAYVGR
+1 M
-7 INVFD
+7 D
-12 GICFGG
+12 C
-18 HAVDYRV
+18 HD

-36 DFHFGKELQ
+36 DFHFGEELRGNYQ
-45 ANSCKLADDI
+45 KRVNDI
-55 LETIKT
+55 LETIK
-61 NIKSGTVLLL
+61 NSIKSGTVLLL
-71 VTGDIAYSGK
+71 VTGDVARTGEEK
-81 KNEYRSASLFFDYL
+81 EYHAAAMFFDYL
-95 FEQLGK
+95 IERLNKPEYQLR
-101 LEYHS
+101 
-106 KVYILPGNHDLQDPR
+106 VYILPGNHDLQGPCNSIVCRAD
-121 KSTERFAGSQY
+121 AQY
-132 DLDIKKMASFYEFA
+132 DLDINNMVSFFEFA
-146 NKYDNRFVLGQPEP
+146 NKYDNQFVLGKPEP

-166 GTPVSISG
+166 GTQVSVSG
-174 FNSAPLS
+174 YNSAPLS
-181 TIVGDDKGFH
+181 SLLGDDKGFH
-191 LLRTAQCGLL
+191 LLRCPESGLL
-201 DNTPDSG
+201 DNIPDSG

-216 GSEWFRDNDR
+216 GPEWFCDDDR
-226 LSLEKLLSDSIDFAF
+226 LSLEKLLSNCFDFAF
-241 FGHEHMGQSRC
+241 TGHEHMGQSRC
-252 VGGLSGE
+252 VGGLAGE
-259 SCVVVRGGTYSLYD
+259 SCVVVRGGTYSLCD
-273 DAQSTYKML
+273 DDQSSYKML

-294 VERVYDWEAS
+294 AERVYGWEAS
-304 GQVHALVDE
+304 AQIHTLLDE
-313 GRSYRRYIKSKTYF
+313 AHSYRRYIKSKTFF
-327 RPRPEFV
+327 RPRSDFV
-334 NELFKSEGNS
+334 KELFEAEDNS
-344 NESFKDSFVFPSLKE
+344 SESFKDSFVFPSLKE

-370 RINDRKVITDIHS
+370 RINDQKLISDIHS
-383 FMELLLDAKTL
+383 FMEFLLDAKTL

-454 HFRRIP
+454 LFRRIP

-473 LKRKTKK
+473 LKRKNKK
-480 SDVIKSMLETAGNIV
+480 SDVIKSMLKIAGNIV
-495 LITANS
+495 LITAKS
-501 FPFELDETVEVE
+501 FTFELDETVEVD
-513 FQHLLICPW
+513 FRHLLICPW

-534 CKGRLSDEQTDEL
+534 CKDRLSDEQTDEL

-575 YIYESGA
+575 YIYDSGA
-582 SFIKGDLPFTTI
+582 SFIKGDLPFTSI
-594 MNTNVK
+594 MNSNVK
-600 RRMRN
+600 RKICN
-605 AVSEDENQL
+605 VISDGENQML
-614 VDEFADAVI
+614 DILADAVI

-638 TVFSSMTFS
+638 TLFSSMTFS
-647 EVAESYLTE
+647 EVAENYLSE
-656 YDIPAKPKTIMNAS
+656 YGIPITPKIIMDAS
-670 VQSGVLIVNDSG
+670 VQSGVLLVEDNGFD
-682 YEYSFASRS
+682 YSFASRS

-745 QKLVEKAS
+745 QKLVEKAA
-753 DAVNGSDVIFSKG
+753 DAVNGSDVVFSKG

-790 IRSVT
+790 VRSVT
-795 DEIEQRNCEA
+795 DEMEQRNCEA

-847 VKLKESF
+847 VKLKEPL
-854 KATVRE
+854 KAIVRE
-860 QIYYATGAAL
+860 QIYRATGAAL
-870 NLLLASID
+870 NLLLEAID
-878 ESYDEMVEDIVSHLD
+878 DSYEEMVEEVAGHFD
-893 SPEEAR
+893 SPDEAK

-919 TVASNTR
+919 TVASNAC
-926 GQLSVRGF
+926 GSLSVLGF
-934 AKINDRNDFNS
+934 SKIIDESDFYS

-955 SCESQFCNEAKKSI
+955 NSEKEFCNVAKKSI
-969 KTAREHAAWPFIVSI
+969 KTARVHAAWPFIVAI
-984 MVFSAGYIVEHPH
+984 TVLSAGYIVEHPH
-997 MSKSARHSLIDTV
+997 MSKSARQSLVDTV
-1010 FNGDQK
+1010 FNGNQK
-1016 AKANFL
+1016 AKAKFL

>member
-1 MAYVGR
+1 MDCR
-7 INVFD
+7 D
-12 GICFGG
+12 
-18 HAVDYRV
+18 

-45 ANSCKLADDI
+45 ANSCKRADDI

-95 FEQLGK
+95 VEQLGK

-106 KVYILPGNHDLQDPR
+106 KVYILPGNHDVQDPR
-121 KSTERFAGSQY
+121 KSTERFADSQY

-216 GSEWFRDNDR
+216 GPEWFRDNDR

-273 DAQSTYKML
+273 DAQSAYKML
-282 LIRFGELGSYEF
+282 LIRFGEFGSYEF
-294 VERVYDWEAS
+294 AERVYGWEAS
-304 GQVHALVDE
+304 AQIHAPLDE
-313 GRSYRRYIKSKTYF
+313 AHSYRRYIKSKTYF
-327 RPRPEFV
+327 RPRSDFV
-334 NELFKSEGNS
+334 NELFETEDNS
-344 NESFKDSFVFPSLKE
+344 SESFKDSFVFPSLKE

-370 RINDRKVITDIHS
+370 RINDQKLISDIHS
-383 FMELLLDAKTL
+383 FMEFLLDVKTL

-429 STGSITRTLSTIIED
+429 STGSISRTLSSIIKD
-444 QYGDTREAAE
+444 QYGDTREAVE
-454 HFRRIP
+454 LFGRIP

-473 LKRKTKK
+473 LKRKAKK
-480 SDVIKSMLETAGNIV
+480 SDVIKSMLKTAGNIV

-501 FPFELDETVEVE
+501 FTFELDETVEVD
-513 FQHLLICPW
+513 FRHLLICPW

-534 CKGRLSDEQTDEL
+534 CKGTGLSDAQVDEL
-547 IAIVDKAVH
+547 IAIVDKAVG

-575 YIYESGA
+575 YIYDSGA
-582 SFIKGDLPFTTI
+582 SFIKGDLPFTSI
-594 MNTNVK
+594 MNSNVK
-600 RRMRN
+600 RKICN
-605 AVSEDENQL
+605 VISDGENQML
-614 VDEFADAVI
+614 DILADAVI

-647 EVAESYLTE
+647 EVAENYLSE
-656 YDIPAKPKTIMNAS
+656 YGIPITPKIIIDAS
-670 VQSGVLIVNDSG
+670 VQSGVLLVEDNGFD
-682 YEYSFASRS
+682 YSFASRS

-736 GTRFIPWLT
+736 DTRFIPWLT

-753 DAVNGSDVIFSKG
+753 DAVNGSDVVFSKG

-790 IRSVT
+790 IRNVT
-795 DEIEQRNCEA
+795 DELEQRNCEA
-805 IERVSYAGV
+805 IERVSYAGA

-832 LKYVAIAGRCLNRQQ
+832 LKYVAISGRCLNRQQ

-870 NLLLASID
+870 NLLLEAVD
-878 ESYDEMVEDIVSHLD
+878 DSYDEMVEEVVGHFD
-893 SPEEAR
+893 SPDEAK

-919 TVASNTR
+919 TVASNAC
-926 GQLSVRGF
+926 GPLSVLGF
-934 AKINDRNDFNS
+934 SKIIDESDFYS

-955 SCESQFCNEAKKSI
+955 NSEKEFCGVAKKSI
-969 KTAREHAAWPFIVSI
+969 KTAREHAAWPFIVAI
-984 MVFSAGYIVEHPH
+984 TVLSAGYIVEHPH
-997 MSKSARHSLIDTV
+997 MSKSARQSLVDTV
-1010 FNGDQK
+1010 FNGNQKVK
-1016 AKANFL
+1016 AKFL
-1022 KSAQA
+1022 KSARA

>member
-1 MAYVGR
+1 MDCR
-7 INVFD
+7 D
-12 GICFGG
+12 
-18 HAVDYRV
+18 

-45 ANSCKLADDI
+45 ANSCKRADDI

-95 FEQLGK
+95 VEQLGK

-106 KVYILPGNHDLQDPR
+106 KVYILPGNHDVQDPR
-121 KSTERFAGSQY
+121 KSTERFADSQY

-146 NKYDNRFVLGQPEP
+146 NKYDNRIVLGQPEP

-216 GSEWFRDNDR
+216 GPEWFRDNDR

-273 DAQSTYKML
+273 DAQSAYKML
-282 LIRFGELGSYEF
+282 LIRFGEFGSYEF
-294 VERVYDWEAS
+294 AERVYGWEAS
-304 GQVHALVDE
+304 AQIHAPLDE
-313 GRSYRRYIKSKTYF
+313 AHSYRRYIKSKTYF
-327 RPRPEFV
+327 RPRSDFV
-334 NELFKSEGNS
+334 NELFETEDNS
-344 NESFKDSFVFPSLKE
+344 SESFKDSFVFPSLKE

-370 RINDRKVITDIHS
+370 RINDQKLISDIHS
-383 FMELLLDAKTL
+383 FMEFLLDVKTL

-429 STGSITRTLSTIIED
+429 STGSISRTLSSIIKD
-444 QYGDTREAAE
+444 QYGDTREAVE
-454 HFRRIP
+454 LFGRIP

-473 LKRKTKK
+473 LKRKAKK
-480 SDVIKSMLETAGNIV
+480 SDVIKSMLKTAGNIV

-501 FPFELDETVEVE
+501 FTFELDETVEVD
-513 FQHLLICPW
+513 FRHLLICPW

-534 CKGRLSDEQTDEL
+534 CKGTGLSDAQVDEL
-547 IAIVDKAVH
+547 IAIVDKAVG

-575 YIYESGA
+575 YIYDSGA
-582 SFIKGDLPFTTI
+582 SFIKGDLPFTSI
-594 MNTNVK
+594 MNSNVK
-600 RRMRN
+600 RKICN
-605 AVSEDENQL
+605 VISDGENQML
-614 VDEFADAVI
+614 DILADAVI

-647 EVAESYLTE
+647 EVAENYLSE
-656 YDIPAKPKTIMNAS
+656 YGIPITPKIIIDAS
-670 VQSGVLIVNDSG
+670 VQSGVLLVEDNGFD
-682 YEYSFASRS
+682 YSFASRS

-736 GTRFIPWLT
+736 DTRFIPWLT

-753 DAVNGSDVIFSKG
+753 DAVNGSDVVFSKG

-790 IRSVT
+790 IRNVT
-795 DEIEQRNCEA
+795 DELEQRNCEA

-832 LKYVAIAGRCLNRQQ
+832 LKYVAISGRCLNRQQ

-870 NLLLASID
+870 NLLLEAVD
-878 ESYDEMVEDIVSHLD
+878 DSYDEMVEEVVGHFD
-893 SPEEAR
+893 SPDEAK

-919 TVASNTR
+919 TVASNAC
-926 GQLSVRGF
+926 GPLSVLGF
-934 AKINDRNDFNS
+934 SKIIDESDFYS

-955 SCESQFCNEAKKSI
+955 NSEKEFCGVAKKSI
-969 KTAREHAAWPFIVSI
+969 KTAREHAAWPFIVAI
-984 MVFSAGYIVEHPH
+984 TVLSAGYIVEHPH
-997 MSKSARHSLIDTV
+997 MSKSARQSLVDTV
-1010 FNGDQK
+1010 FNGNQKVK
-1016 AKANFL
+1016 AKFL
-1022 KSAQA
+1022 KSARA

>member
-1 MAYVGR
+1 MDCR
-7 INVFD
+7 D
-12 GICFGG
+12 
-18 HAVDYRV
+18 

-45 ANSCKLADDI
+45 ANSCKRADDI

-95 FEQLGK
+95 VEQLGK

-106 KVYILPGNHDLQDPR
+106 KVYILPGNHDVQDPR
-121 KSTERFAGSQY
+121 KSTERFADSQY

-216 GSEWFRDNDR
+216 GPEWFRDNDR

-273 DAQSTYKML
+273 DAQSAYKML
-282 LIRFGELGSYEF
+282 LIRFGEFGSYEF
-294 VERVYDWEAS
+294 AERVYGWEAS
-304 GQVHALVDE
+304 AQIHAPLDE
-313 GRSYRRYIKSKTYF
+313 AHSYRRYIKSKTYF
-327 RPRPEFV
+327 RPRSDFV
-334 NELFKSEGNS
+334 NELFETEDNS
-344 NESFKDSFVFPSLKE
+344 SESFKDSFVFPSLKE

-370 RINDRKVITDIHS
+370 RINDQKLISDIHS
-383 FMELLLDAKTL
+383 FMEFLLDVKTL

-429 STGSITRTLSTIIED
+429 STGSISRTLSSIIKD
-444 QYGDTREAAE
+444 QYGDTREAVE
-454 HFRRIP
+454 LFGRIP

-473 LKRKTKK
+473 LKRKAKK
-480 SDVIKSMLETAGNIV
+480 SDVIKSMLKTAGNIV

-501 FPFELDETVEVE
+501 FTFELDETVE
-513 FQHLLICPW
+513 FDFRHLLICPW

-534 CKGRLSDEQTDEL
+534 CKGTGLSDAHVDEL
-547 IAIVDKAVH
+547 IAIVDKAVG

-575 YIYESGA
+575 YIYDSGA
-582 SFIKGDLPFTTI
+582 SFIKGDLPFTSI
-594 MNTNVK
+594 MNSNVK
-600 RRMRN
+600 RKICN
-605 AVSEDENQL
+605 VISDGENQML
-614 VDEFADAVI
+614 DILADAVI

-647 EVAESYLTE
+647 EVAENYLSE
-656 YDIPAKPKTIMNAS
+656 YGIPITPIIIIDAS
-670 VQSGVLIVNDSG
+670 VQSGVLLVEDNGFD
-682 YEYSFASRS
+682 YSFASRS

-736 GTRFIPWLT
+736 DTRFIPWLT

-753 DAVNGSDVIFSKG
+753 DAVNGSDVVFSKG

-790 IRSVT
+790 IRNVT
-795 DEIEQRNCEA
+795 DELEQRNCEA

-832 LKYVAIAGRCLNRQQ
+832 LKYVAISGRCLNRQQ

-870 NLLLASID
+870 NLLLEAVD
-878 ESYDEMVEDIVSHLD
+878 DSYDEMVEEVVGHFD
-893 SPEEAR
+893 SPDEAK

-919 TVASNTR
+919 TVASNAC
-926 GQLSVRGF
+926 GPLSVLGF
-934 AKINDRNDFNS
+934 SKIIDESDFYS

-955 SCESQFCNEAKKSI
+955 NSEKEFCNVAKKSI
-969 KTAREHAAWPFIVSI
+969 KTAREHAAWPFIVAI
-984 MVFSAGYIVEHPH
+984 TVLSAGYIVEHPH
-997 MSKSARHSLIDTV
+997 MSKSARQSLVDTV
-1010 FNGDQK
+1010 FNGNQK
-1016 AKANFL
+1016 AKAKFL

>member
-1 MAYVGR
+1 MDCR
-7 INVFD
+7 D
-12 GICFGG
+12 
-18 HAVDYRV
+18 

-36 DFHFGKELQ
+36 DFHFGVGLQ
-45 ANSCKLADDI
+45 ANYQNRVDDI
-55 LETIKT
+55 LGTIK
-61 NIKSGTVLLL
+61 NSIKSGTVLLL
-71 VTGDIAYSGK
+71 VTGDVARTGEE
-81 KNEYRSASLFFDYL
+81 NEYQTAAMFFDYL
-95 FEQLGK
+95 IDKLNK
-101 LEYHS
+101 LEYQLI
-106 KVYILPGNHDLQDPR
+106 VYILPGNHDLQGPCN
-121 KSTERFAGSQY
+121 SMECFTGAQY
-132 DLDIKKMASFYEFA
+132 DLDIKNMVSFFEFA
-146 NKYDNRFVLGQPEP
+146 NKYDIRFVFGQPEP
-160 ITFEVE
+160 IVFEVE
-166 GTPVSISG
+166 GTQVSVSG

-181 TIVGDDKGFH
+181 TLVGDDKGFH
-191 LLRTAQCGLL
+191 LLRAPECGLL
-201 DNTPDSG
+201 GNTPDSG

-216 GSEWFRDNDR
+216 GPEWFRDDDR
-226 LSLEKLLSDSIDFAF
+226 LSLEKMLSNCFDFAF
-241 FGHEHMGQSRC
+241 TGHEHMGQSRC
-252 VGGLSGE
+252 VGGLADE

-273 DAQSTYKML
+273 DDQSSYKML
-282 LIRFGELGSYEF
+282 LIRFGELGSYDF
-294 VERVYDWEAS
+294 AERVYSWEAS
-304 GQVHALVDE
+304 KQVHALIDE
-313 GRSYRRYIKSKTYF
+313 DRSYRRYIKSKTCF

-334 NELFKSEGNS
+334 NELFKSESNS

-370 RINDRKVITDIHS
+370 RINDRKVITDIRS
-383 FMELLLDAKTL
+383 FMGLLLDAKTL

-444 QYGDTREAAE
+444 QYGDTQEAAE
-454 HFRRIP
+454 LFRRIP

-473 LKRKTKK
+473 LKRKNKK
-480 SDVIKSMLETAGNIV
+480 SDVIKSMLEAAGNIV
-495 LITANS
+495 LITDIS
-501 FPFELDETVEVE
+501 FPFKLDETLEVD

-534 CKGRLSDEQTDEL
+534 CKGRLSGEQTDEL

-582 SFIKGDLPFTTI
+582 SFIKGDLPFTSI

-600 RRMRN
+600 RKIRN
-605 AVSEDENQL
+605 AVSDNENQM
-614 VDEFADAVI
+614 VDVLADAVI

-647 EVAESYLTE
+647 EVAESYLSD
-656 YDIPAKPKTIMNAS
+656 YGIPITPKIIMDTS
-670 VQSGVLIVNDSG
+670 VRSGVLIVEDNG

-691 LYAYFVAQ
+691 LYAHFVAQ

-705 DEDVDK
+705 DEDVDRGK
-711 GESYVLRLLDEL
+711 SYVLRLLDEL
-723 DFSINEEI
+723 DFPINEEI

-745 QKLVEKAS
+745 QKLVEKALE
-753 DAVNGSDVIFSKG
+753 AVDCSDVIFSQK
-766 KTYECLSGLEGLK
+766 KTYKCLSGLEGLK
-779 IAPPSQEGTGV
+779 IAPPSQEGTGA

-795 DEIEQRNCEA
+795 DEMEQRNCEA

-814 YEYDVPET
+814 YEYEVPEK
-822 RNAFQSAIIA
+822 RDSVQSAIIA
-832 LKYVAIAGRCLNRQQ
+832 LKDVAIAGRCLNRQQ
-847 VKLKESF
+847 VKLKESL
-854 KATVRE
+854 KTAVRE
-860 QIYYATGAAL
+860 KIYYATGAAL
-870 NLLLASID
+870 NLLLTAID
-878 ESYDEMVEDIVSHLD
+878 ESYDEIVEEVAGQFD
-893 SPEEAR
+893 SPEEAM

-919 TVASNTR
+919 TVASNAR
-926 GQLSVRGF
+926 GPLSVQGF
-934 AKINDRNDFNS
+934 AKINDENDFYS

-955 SCESQFCNEAKKSI
+955 NSEPQFCNEAKKSI
-969 KTAREHAAWPFIVSI
+969 KTAREHAAWPSIVSI
-984 MVFSAGYIVEHPH
+984 MVLSAGYIVEHPH

-1016 AKANFL
+1016 AKAKFL

>member
-1 MAYVGR
+1 MDCR
-7 INVFD
+7 D
-12 GICFGG
+12 
-18 HAVDYRV
+18 

-45 ANSCKLADDI
+45 ANSCKRADDI

-95 FEQLGK
+95 VEQLGK

-106 KVYILPGNHDLQDPR
+106 KVYILPGNHDVQDPR
-121 KSTERFAGSQY
+121 KSTERFADSQY

-216 GSEWFRDNDR
+216 GPEWFRDNDR
-226 LSLEKLLSDSIDFAF
+226 LSLERLLSDSIDFAF

-259 SCVVVRGGTYSLYD
+259 SCVVVRGGTYSFYD

-370 RINDRKVITDIHS
+370 RINDQKVITDIHS

-501 FPFELDETVEVE
+501 FTFELDETVEVD
-513 FQHLLICPW
+513 FRHLLICPW

-534 CKGRLSDEQTDEL
+534 CKGTGLSDAQVDEL
-547 IAIVDKAVH
+547 IAIVDKAVG

-575 YIYESGA
+575 YIYDSGA
-582 SFIKGDLPFTTI
+582 SFIKGDLPFTSI
-594 MNTNVK
+594 MNSNVK
-600 RRMRN
+600 RKICN
-605 AVSEDENQL
+605 VISDGENQML
-614 VDEFADAVI
+614 DILADAVI

-647 EVAESYLTE
+647 EVAENYLSE
-656 YDIPAKPKTIMNAS
+656 YGIPITPKIIMDAS
-670 VQSGVLIVNDSG
+670 VQSGVLLVEDNGFD
-682 YEYSFASRS
+682 YSFASRS

-745 QKLVEKAS
+745 QKLGEKAS
-753 DAVNGSDVIFSKG
+753 DAVDSSDVIFNQG
-766 KTYECLSGLEGLK
+766 KTYKCLSGLEGIK
-779 IAPPSQEGTGV
+779 IAPPSQEGAGA

-795 DEIEQRNCEA
+795 DEIEKRNCEA

-814 YEYDVPET
+814 YEYEVPET
-822 RNAFQSAIIA
+822 RSAFQSAIIA

-847 VKLKESF
+847 VKLKEPL

-870 NLLLASID
+870 NLLLEAVD
-878 ESYDEMVEDIVSHLD
+878 DSYDEMVEEVVGQFD
-893 SPEEAR
+893 SPDEAK
-899 PKIRRLLS
+899 PNIRRLLS

-919 TVASNTR
+919 TVASNAC
-926 GQLSVRGF
+926 GPLSVLGF
-934 AKINDRNDFNS
+934 STIIDESDFYS

-955 SCESQFCNEAKKSI
+955 NSEKEFCNVAKKSI
-969 KTAREHAAWPFIVSI
+969 KTAREHAAWPYIVAI
-984 MVFSAGYIVEHPH
+984 TVLSAGYIVEHPH
-997 MSKSARHSLIDTV
+997 MSKSARQSLVDTV
-1010 FNGDQK
+1010 FNGNQK
-1016 AKANFL
+1016 AKAKFL